1 MAPSPT
7 GAGSARL
14 WRELML
20 VLVLVSALSWPPVSA
35 CPTKCTCSAASVDCH
50 GLGLRAVPRGIP
62 RNAERL
68 DLDRNNITRI
78 TKMDFA
84 GLKNLRVL
92 HLEENQ
98 VSVIER
104 GAFQDLKQL
113 ERLRLNKN
121 KLQVLPELLFQ
132 NTLKLTRLDLSE
144 NQIQGIP
151 RKAFRGITDVKNLQ
165 LDNNQI
171 SCIEDGAF
179 RALRD
184 LEILTLNNNNI
195 SRIPVTS
202 FNHMPKIRTL
212 RLHSNH
218 LYCDCSLAWLSDW
231 LRQRRSIGQFTLC
244 MAPVHLRG
252 FSVADVQKKEYVCTG
267 PHSEPPSCSVNSIAC
282 PSTCTCSNNIVD
294 CRGKGLTEI
303 PTNLPEGIVEIR
315 LEQNSI
321 KAIPAGAFTQYKK
334 LKRIDISKNQISDIA
349 PDAFQGL
356 KSLTSLVLYGN
367 KITEISKG
375 LFDGLVSLQLLLLN
389 ANKINCLRV
398 NTFQDLHNL
407 HLLSLYDNKLQTISK
422 GLFAPLQSIQTLLS
436 LGDVMDPDV
445 RSWSP
450 GSWLGLVNIS
460 LWPEMFPLGGTEVN
474 SKPAEFVCLTSPHPR
489 CHLCASAIVSPPV
502 PGGQGGSRSVV
513 LGSPSA
519 EASSDALTGPP
530 SSCRPLPRPSDRA
543 SCSQRPAWLALPLH
557 AASSELSAPVL
568 SHGPAPPPPLP
579 QPPPPPPPPSPS
591 PPPPLGTLLFSSL
604 LRSNTGNVVSARL
617 TPCHSQD
624 DVGLSACSEDYRNKF
639 SGDCF
644 MDLVCPEK
652 CRCEGTIVDCSNQKL
667 VRIPSHIPEYVTDL
681 RLNDNEISVLEAT
694 GIFKKLP
701 NLRKIN
707 LSNNKIKEVR
717 EGVFDGAVNVQE
729 LMLTGNQLELVHGR
743 MFRGLSSLKTMML
756 RSNLIS
762 CVSND
767 TFAGLSSV
775 RLLSLYDNRISTITP
790 GAFTTLVSLSTINLL
805 SNPFNCNCHLA
816 WLGKWLRKRRIVS
829 GNPRCQKPFFLKEIP
844 IQDVAIQ
851 DFTCDGNDESS
862 CQLAPRCPEQCTCVE
877 TVVRCSNKG
886 LRVLPKGIPKDVTEL
901 YLEGNHLTTVPKEL
915 STLRH
920 LTLIDLSN
928 NSISVL
934 ANYTFSNMTQL
945 STLILS
951 YNQLRCIPIHAFN
964 GLRSLRVLTLHGNDI
979 SSVPEGSFNDLT
991 SLSHLALG
999 TNPLHCDCSLRWLS
1013 EWVKAGYKEPGIAR
1027 CSSPEHMADRL
1038 LLTTP
1043 THRFQCKGPVDIS
1056 IAAKCDPCLSGP
1068 CKNNGTCS
1076 KDPVE
1081 LYRCSCPYGYK
1092 GRDCNM
1098 PINTCI
1104 QNPCQHG
1111 GTCHLSETNRNGF
1124 SCSCPLG
1131 FEGERCEIN
1140 PDDCEDNDCE
1150 NNATCVDGINNYV
1163 CVCPPNFTGELCD
1176 EVIDHCIPEINLCQH
1191 EAKCISLDKG
1201 FRCECPPGYSGKLCE
1216 TDDDDCGAHK
1226 CRHGAQCVDAVN
1238 GYTCICPQG
1247 FSGLFCEHPPPMVL
1261 LQTSPCDQYE
1271 CQNGAQCIV
1280 VQQEPTCRCLP
1291 GFAGQRCEKLI
1302 TVNFVGKDSYVELAS
1317 AKIRPQANISLQ
1329 VATDKDNGILLYK
1342 GDNDPLALE
1351 LYQGHVRLVY
1361 DSLSSPPTTVYSVET
1376 VNDGQFHSV
1385 ELVMLNQTLN
1395 LVVDKGA
1402 PKSLGKLQKQ
1412 PTVGTNTPLYI
1423 GGIPTSTGLSALRQ
1437 GTDRT
1442 LGGFHG
1448 CIHDVRINNELQDFK
1463 ALPQQS
1469 PGVFPGCKSCTICK
1483 QGMCRSAEKGSV
1495 VCECHPGWTGPLCD
1509 QEAGDPCLSHRCIH
1523 GKCVAS
1529 GSTYTCRCAEGY
1541 VGTSCDQKN
1550 DSLNPCRDFRCYHG
1564 QCHISERG
1572 QPYCEC
1578 EPGFS
1583 GERCERESPCQGE
1596 VVREVIRRQQ
1606 GYASCATA
1614 SKVPLMECRGSC
1626 GSQCCVPIRSKRRKY
1641 VFQCTDGSSFV
1652 EELERHVECGCHK
1665 CS

>member
-1 MAPSPT
+1 MAPSRT
-7 GAGSARL
+7 EAGSARL
-14 WRELML
+14 WRALAL
-20 VLVLVSALSWPPVSA
+20 VLSLVSALSWPPASA

-78 TKMDFA
+78 TKTDFA

-165 LDNNQI
+165 LDSNQI

-267 PHSEPPSCSVNSIAC
+267 PHSEPPSCSVNSISC
-282 PSTCTCSNNIVD
+282 PSACTCSNNIVD

-303 PTNLPEGIVEIR
+303 PANLPEGIVEIR

-334 LKRIDISKNQISDIA
+334 LKRIDISKNQISDVA

-367 KITEISKG
+367 KITEIAKG

-422 GLFAPLQSIQTLLS
+422 GLFAPLQSIQTLHLAQN
-436 LGDVMDPDV
+436 P
-445 RSWSP
+445 
-450 GSWLGLVNIS
+450 
-460 LWPEMFPLGGTEVN
+460 
-474 SKPAEFVCLTSPHPR
+474 FVCD
-489 CHLCASAIVSPPV
+489 CHLK
-502 PGGQGGSRSVV
+502 
-513 LGSPSA
+513 
-519 EASSDALTGPP
+519 
-530 SSCRPLPRPSDRA
+530 
-543 SCSQRPAWLALPLH
+543 WLADYLQDNPIETSG
-557 AASSELSAPVL
+557 ARCSSP
-568 SHGPAPPPPLP
+568 
-579 QPPPPPPPPSPS
+579 
-591 PPPPLGTLLFSSL
+591 
-604 LRSNTGNVVSARL
+604 RRL
-617 TPCHSQD
+617 ANKRISQIKSKKFRCS
-624 DVGLSACSEDYRNKF
+624 GSEDYRSKF

-707 LSNNKIKEVR
+707 LSNNRIKEVR
-717 EGVFDGAVNVQE
+717 EGVFDGAANVQE

-743 MFRGLSSLKTMML
+743 MFRGLTSLKTMML

-762 CVSND
+762 CVNND

-775 RLLSLYDNRISTITP
+775 RLLSLYDNRITTITP

-829 GNPRCQKPFFLKEIP
+829 GNPRCQKPSFLKEIP

-915 STLRH
+915 SALRH

-928 NSISVL
+928 NSIGVL
-934 ANYTFSNMTQL
+934 ANYTFSNMSQL

-979 SSVPEGSFNDLT
+979 SNVPEGSFNDLT

-1043 THRFQCKGPVDIS
+1043 THRFQCKGPVDIN
-1056 IAAKCDPCLSGP
+1056 IAAKCNPCLSGP

-1076 KDPVE
+1076 PDPME

-1092 GRDCNM
+1092 GRDCNI

-1150 NNATCVDGINNYV
+1150 NNSTCVDGINNYV
-1163 CVCPPNFTGELCD
+1163 CVCPPNYTGELCD
-1176 EVIDHCIPEINLCQH
+1176 EVIDHCIPEVNLCQH

-1216 TDDDDCGAHK
+1216 TDDDDCVAHK

-1280 VQQEPTCRCLP
+1280 VQQEPTCRCLA

-1483 QGMCRSAEKGSV
+1483 HGMCRSVEKGSV
-1495 VCECHPGWTGPLCD
+1495 VCECHPGWMGPLCD
-1509 QEAGDPCLSHRCIH
+1509 QEIRDSCLSHRCVH

-1529 GSTYTCRCAEGY
+1529 GSTYTCKCAEGY
-1541 VGTSCDQKN
+1541 VGASCDRKN
-1550 DSLNPCRDFRCYHG
+1550 DSVSLCRDFKCYHG

-1572 QPYCEC
+1572 QPYCVC
-1578 EPGFS
+1578 EPSFS
-1583 GERCERESPCQGE
+1583 GEHCERESPCQGE

>member
-1 MAPSPT
+1 MAPGRT
-7 GAGSARL
+7 GAGAAVRARL
-14 WRELML
+14 
-20 VLVLVSALSWPPVSA
+20 ALALALASILSGPPAAA

-78 TKMDFA
+78 TKMDFT

-92 HLEENQ
+92 HLEDNQ

-132 NTLKLTRLDLSE
+132 STPKLTRLDLSE

-151 RKAFRGITDVKNLQ
+151 RKAFRGVTGVKNLQ
-165 LDNNQI
+165 LDNNHI

-195 SRIPVTS
+195 SRILVTS

-218 LYCDCSLAWLSDW
+218 LYCDCHLAWLSDW
-231 LRQRRSIGQFTLC
+231 LRQRRTIGQFTLC

-252 FSVADVQKKEYVCTG
+252 FSVADVQKKEYVCPG
-267 PHSEPPSCSVNSIAC
+267 PHSEAPACNANSLSC
-282 PSTCTCSNNIVD
+282 PSACSCSNNIVD

-303 PTNLPEGIVEIR
+303 PANLPEGIVEIR

-321 KAIPAGAFTQYKK
+321 KSIPAGAFIQYKK

-367 KITEISKG
+367 KITEIPKG

-398 NTFQDLHNL
+398 NTFQDLQNL
-407 HLLSLYDNKLQTISK
+407 NLLSLYDNKLQTISK
-422 GLFAPLQSIQTLLS
+422 GLFAPLQSIQTLHLAQN
-436 LGDVMDPDV
+436 P
-445 RSWSP
+445 
-450 GSWLGLVNIS
+450 
-460 LWPEMFPLGGTEVN
+460 
-474 SKPAEFVCLTSPHPR
+474 FVCD
-489 CHLCASAIVSPPV
+489 CHLK
-502 PGGQGGSRSVV
+502 
-513 LGSPSA
+513 
-519 EASSDALTGPP
+519 
-530 SSCRPLPRPSDRA
+530 
-543 SCSQRPAWLALPLH
+543 WLADYLQDNPIETSG
-557 AASSELSAPVL
+557 ARCSSP
-568 SHGPAPPPPLP
+568 
-579 QPPPPPPPPSPS
+579 
-591 PPPPLGTLLFSSL
+591 
-604 LRSNTGNVVSARL
+604 RRL
-617 TPCHSQD
+617 ANKRISQIKSKKFRCS
-624 DVGLSACSEDYRNKF
+624 GSEDYRNRF
-639 SGDCF
+639 SSECF

-667 VRIPSHIPEYVTDL
+667 SRIPSHLPEYTTDL
-681 RLNDNEISVLEAT
+681 RLNDNDISVLEAT

-707 LSNNKIKEVR
+707 LSNNRIKEVR
-717 EGVFDGAVNVQE
+717 EGAFDGTAGVQE
-729 LMLTGNQLELVHGR
+729 LMLTGNQLETMHGR
-743 MFRGLSSLKTMML
+743 MFRGLSGLKTLML

-762 CVSND
+762 CVNND

-775 RLLSLYDNRISTITP
+775 RLLSLYDNRITTISP

-805 SNPFNCNCHLA
+805 SNPFNCNCHMA
-816 WLGKWLRKRRIVS
+816 WLGRWLRKRRIVS

-851 DFTCDGNDESS
+851 DFTCEGNEENS
-862 CQLAPRCPEQCTCVE
+862 CQLSPRCPEQCTCVE

-886 LRVLPKGIPKDVTEL
+886 LHTLPKGMPKDVTEL
-901 YLEGNHLTTVPKEL
+901 YLEGNHLTAVPKEL
-915 STLRH
+915 STFRQ

-928 NSISVL
+928 NSISML
-934 ANYTFSNMTQL
+934 TNHTFSNMSHL

-951 YNQLRCIPIHAFN
+951 YNRLRCIPVHAFN

-1013 EWVKAGYKEPGIAR
+1013 EWIKAGYKEPGIAR
-1027 CSSPEHMADRL
+1027 CSSPESMADRL

-1043 THRFQCKGPVDIS
+1043 THRFQCKGPVDIN
-1056 IAAKCDPCLSGP
+1056 IVAKCNACLSSP

-1076 KDPVE
+1076 QDPVE
-1081 LYRCSCPYGYK
+1081 QYRCTCPYSYK
-1092 GRDCNM
+1092 GKDCTV
-1098 PINTCI
+1098 PINTCV

-1111 GTCHLSETNRNGF
+1111 GTCHLSESHRDGF

-1131 FEGERCEIN
+1131 FEGQRCEIN

-1150 NNATCVDGINNYV
+1150 NSATCVDGINNYA
-1163 CVCPPNFTGELCD
+1163 CVCPPNYTGELCD
-1176 EVIDHCIPEINLCQH
+1176 EVIDYCVPEMNLCQH

-1201 FRCECPPGYSGKLCE
+1201 FRCECVPGYSGKLCE
-1216 TDDDDCGAHK
+1216 TDNDDCVAHK

-1280 VQQEPTCRCLP
+1280 VQQEPTCRCPP
-1291 GFAGQRCEKLI
+1291 GFAGPRCEKLI

-1317 AKIRPQANISLQ
+1317 AKVRPQANISLQ

-1412 PTVGTNTPLYI
+1412 PAVGINSPLYL

-1437 GTDRT
+1437 GADRP

-1448 CIHDVRINNELQDFK
+1448 CIHEVRINNELQDFK
-1463 ALPQQS
+1463 ALPPQS
-1469 PGVFPGCKSCTICK
+1469 LGVSPGCKSCTVCRH
-1483 QGMCRSAEKGSV
+1483 GLCRSVEKDSV

-1509 QEAGDPCLSHRCIH
+1509 QEAQDPCLGHSCSH
-1523 GKCVAS
+1523 GTCVATGNS
-1529 GSTYTCRCAEGY
+1529 YVCKCAEGY
-1541 VGTSCDQKN
+1541 EGPLCDQKN
-1550 DSLNPCRDFRCYHG
+1550 DSANACSAFKCHHG
-1564 QCHISERG
+1564 QCHISDRG
-1572 QPYCEC
+1572 EPYCLC
-1578 EPGFS
+1578 QPGFS
-1583 GERCERESPCQGE
+1583 GNHCEQENPCLGE
-1596 VVREVIRRQQ
+1596 IVREAIRRQKD
-1606 GYASCATA
+1606 YASCATA
-1614 SKVPLMECRGSC
+1614 SKVPIMVCRGGC
-1626 GSQCCVPIRSKRRKY
+1626 GSQCCQPIRSKRRKY

-1652 EELERHVECGCHK
+1652 EEVERHLECGCRE

>member
-1 MAPSPT
+1 M
-7 GAGSARL
+7 
-14 WRELML
+14 
-20 VLVLVSALSWPPVSA
+20 
-35 CPTKCTCSAASVDCH
+35 DCH

-78 TKMDFA
+78 TKMDFT

-92 HLEENQ
+92 HLEDNQ

-132 NTLKLTRLDLSE
+132 STPKLTRLDLSE

-151 RKAFRGITDVKNLQ
+151 RKAFRGVTGVKNLQ
-165 LDNNQI
+165 LDNNHI

-195 SRIPVTS
+195 SRILVTS

-218 LYCDCSLAWLSDW
+218 LYCDCHLAWLSDW
-231 LRQRRSIGQFTLC
+231 LRQRRTIGQFTLC

-252 FSVADVQKKEYVCTG
+252 FSVADVQKKEYVCPG
-267 PHSEPPSCSVNSIAC
+267 PHSEAPACNANSLSC
-282 PSTCTCSNNIVD
+282 PSACSCSNNIVD

-303 PTNLPEGIVEIR
+303 PANLPEGIVEIR

-321 KAIPAGAFTQYKK
+321 KSIPAGAFIQYKK

-367 KITEISKG
+367 KITEIPKG

-398 NTFQDLHNL
+398 NTFQDLQNL
-407 HLLSLYDNKLQTISK
+407 NLLSLYDNKLQTISK
-422 GLFAPLQSIQTLLS
+422 GLFAPLQSIQTLHLAQN
-436 LGDVMDPDV
+436 P
-445 RSWSP
+445 
-450 GSWLGLVNIS
+450 
-460 LWPEMFPLGGTEVN
+460 
-474 SKPAEFVCLTSPHPR
+474 FVCD
-489 CHLCASAIVSPPV
+489 CHLK
-502 PGGQGGSRSVV
+502 
-513 LGSPSA
+513 
-519 EASSDALTGPP
+519 
-530 SSCRPLPRPSDRA
+530 
-543 SCSQRPAWLALPLH
+543 WLADYLQDNPIETSG
-557 AASSELSAPVL
+557 ARCSSP
-568 SHGPAPPPPLP
+568 
-579 QPPPPPPPPSPS
+579 
-591 PPPPLGTLLFSSL
+591 
-604 LRSNTGNVVSARL
+604 RRL
-617 TPCHSQD
+617 ANKRISQIKSKKFRCS
-624 DVGLSACSEDYRNKF
+624 GSEDYRNRF
-639 SGDCF
+639 SSECF

-667 VRIPSHIPEYVTDL
+667 SRIPSHLPEYTTDL
-681 RLNDNEISVLEAT
+681 RLNDNDIAVLEAT

-707 LSNNKIKEVR
+707 LSNNRIKEVR
-717 EGVFDGAVNVQE
+717 EGAFDGAAGVQE
-729 LMLTGNQLELVHGR
+729 LMLTGNQLETMHGR
-743 MFRGLSSLKTMML
+743 MFRGLSGLKTLML

-762 CVSND
+762 CVNND

-775 RLLSLYDNRISTITP
+775 RLLSLYDNRITTISP

-805 SNPFNCNCHLA
+805 SNPFNCNCHMA
-816 WLGKWLRKRRIVS
+816 WLGRWLRKRRIVS

-851 DFTCDGNDESS
+851 DFTCEGNEENS
-862 CQLAPRCPEQCTCVE
+862 CQLSPRCPEQCTCVE
-877 TVVRCSNKG
+877 TVVRCSNRG
-886 LRVLPKGIPKDVTEL
+886 LHTLPKGMPKDVTEL
-901 YLEGNHLTTVPKEL
+901 YLEGNHLTAVPKEL
-915 STLRH
+915 STFRQ

-928 NSISVL
+928 NSISML
-934 ANYTFSNMTQL
+934 TNHTFSNMSHL

-951 YNQLRCIPIHAFN
+951 YNRLRCIPVHAFN

-1013 EWVKAGYKEPGIAR
+1013 EWIKAGYKEPGIAR
-1027 CSSPEHMADRL
+1027 CSSPESMADRL

-1043 THRFQCKGPVDIS
+1043 THRFQCKGPVDIN
-1056 IAAKCDPCLSGP
+1056 IVAKCNACLSSP

-1076 KDPVE
+1076 QDPVE
-1081 LYRCSCPYGYK
+1081 QYRCTCPYSYK
-1092 GRDCNM
+1092 GKDCTV
-1098 PINTCI
+1098 PINTCV

-1111 GTCHLSETNRNGF
+1111 GTCHLSESHRDGF

-1131 FEGERCEIN
+1131 FEGQRCEIN

-1150 NNATCVDGINNYV
+1150 NSATCVDGINNYA
-1163 CVCPPNFTGELCD
+1163 CVCPPNYTGELCD
-1176 EVIDHCIPEINLCQH
+1176 EVIDYCVPEMNLCQH

-1201 FRCECPPGYSGKLCE
+1201 FRCECVPGYSGKLCE
-1216 TDDDDCGAHK
+1216 TDNDDCVAHK

-1280 VQQEPTCRCLP
+1280 VQQEPTCRCPP
-1291 GFAGQRCEKLI
+1291 GFAGPRCEKLI

-1317 AKIRPQANISLQ
+1317 AKVRPQANISLQ

-1412 PTVGTNTPLYI
+1412 PAVGINSPLYL

-1437 GTDRT
+1437 GADRP

-1448 CIHDVRINNELQDFK
+1448 CIHEVRINNELQDFK
-1463 ALPQQS
+1463 ALPPQS
-1469 PGVFPGCKSCTICK
+1469 LGVSPGCKSCTVCRH
-1483 QGMCRSAEKGSV
+1483 GLCRSVEKDSV

-1509 QEAGDPCLSHRCIH
+1509 QEAQDPCLGHSCSH
-1523 GKCVAS
+1523 GTCVATGNS
-1529 GSTYTCRCAEGY
+1529 YVCKCAEGY
-1541 VGTSCDQKN
+1541 EGPLCDQKN
-1550 DSLNPCRDFRCYHG
+1550 DSANACSAFKCHHG
-1564 QCHISERG
+1564 QCHISDRG
-1572 QPYCEC
+1572 EPYCLC
-1578 EPGFS
+1578 QPGFS
-1583 GERCERESPCQGE
+1583 GNHCEQENPCLGE
-1596 VVREVIRRQQ
+1596 IVREAIRRQKD
-1606 GYASCATA
+1606 YASCATA
-1614 SKVPLMECRGSC
+1614 SKVPIMVCRGGC
-1626 GSQCCVPIRSKRRKY
+1626 GSQCCQPIRSKRRKY

-1652 EELERHVECGCHK
+1652 EEVERHLECGCRE

>member
-1 MAPSPT
+1 MSSDPWTDFNEQPLKPEHRERLGSPCKRPRPVAPARAAAPPQPRPERSWKISMSVTWLAVGLRVVTGKVRGHDPPGAAVETGDRERLGSRESGPPVAARAAARQPARPALQRRGPPSPARR
-7 GAGSARL
+7 GPPSARP
-14 WRELML
+14 RCN
-20 VLVLVSALSWPPVSA
+20 SAAALAPRRRARPSPPVG
-35 CPTKCTCSAASVDCH
+35 AATPR
-50 GLGLRAVPRGIP
+50 RAERAEAARGEQRRPRGPPGLP
-62 RNAERL
+62 RRPPPSRLPRGRGGLWGGCYHNERQRTASL
-68 DLDRNNITRI
+68 TG
-78 TKMDFA
+78 F
-84 GLKNLRVL
+84 
-92 HLEENQ
+92 
-98 VSVIER
+98 
-104 GAFQDLKQL
+104 
-113 ERLRLNKN
+113 
-121 KLQVLPELLFQ
+121 PLLSLF
-132 NTLKLTRLDLSE
+132 RDLSE

-151 RKAFRGITDVKNLQ
+151 RKAFRGIADVKNLQ
-165 LDNNQI
+165 LDNNHI

-195 SRIPVTS
+195 SRILVTS

-218 LYCDCSLAWLSDW
+218 LYCDCHLAWLSDW
-231 LRQRRSIGQFTLC
+231 LRQRRTVGQFTLC

-252 FSVADVQKKEYVCTG
+252 FNVADVQKKEYVCPG
-267 PHSEPPSCSVNSIAC
+267 PNSEAPSCNANSLSC
-282 PSTCTCSNNIVD
+282 PSSCTCSNNIVD

-303 PTNLPEGIVEIR
+303 PANLPEGIVEIR

-321 KAIPAGAFTQYKK
+321 KSIPAGAFTQYKK

-367 KITEISKG
+367 RITEIAKG

-389 ANKINCLRV
+389 ANKVSCLRV
-398 NTFQDLHNL
+398 NTFQDLQNL

-422 GLFAPLQSIQTLLS
+422 GLFAPLQSIQTLHLAQN
-436 LGDVMDPDV
+436 P
-445 RSWSP
+445 
-450 GSWLGLVNIS
+450 
-460 LWPEMFPLGGTEVN
+460 
-474 SKPAEFVCLTSPHPR
+474 FVCD
-489 CHLCASAIVSPPV
+489 CHLK
-502 PGGQGGSRSVV
+502 
-513 LGSPSA
+513 
-519 EASSDALTGPP
+519 
-530 SSCRPLPRPSDRA
+530 
-543 SCSQRPAWLALPLH
+543 WLADYLQDNPIETSG
-557 AASSELSAPVL
+557 ARCSSPRRLANKRIS
-568 SHGPAPPPPLP
+568 
-579 QPPPPPPPPSPS
+579 Q
-591 PPPPLGTLLFSSL
+591 T
-604 LRSNTGNVVSARL
+604 RSKKFRCSG
-617 TPCHSQD
+617 
-624 DVGLSACSEDYRNKF
+624 SEDYLSRL
-639 SGDCF
+639 SSECF
-644 MDLVCPEK
+644 MDLVCPQK
-652 CRCEGTIVDCSNQKL
+652 CRCEGTVVDCSNQKL
-667 VRIPSHIPEYVTDL
+667 ARVPSHIPEYVTDL

-717 EGVFDGAVNVQE
+717 EGAFDGAAGVQE
-729 LMLTGNQLELVHGR
+729 LMLTGNQLEMVHGR
-743 MFRGLSSLKTMML
+743 MFRGLSGLKTLML

-775 RLLSLYDNRISTITP
+775 RLLSLYDNRIATITP

-816 WLGKWLRKRRIVS
+816 WLGRWLRRKRIVS
-829 GNPRCQKPFFLKEIP
+829 GNPRCQQPFFLREIP
-844 IQDVAIQ
+844 IQDVTVQ
-851 DFTCDGNDESS
+851 DFTCDGKEESS
-862 CQLAPRCPEQCTCVE
+862 CSLSPRCPEQCTCVD

-886 LRVLPKGIPKDVTEL
+886 LRALPKGMPKDVTEL
-901 YLEGNHLTTVPKEL
+901 YLEGNHLTAVPREL
-915 STLRH
+915 SALRH

-934 ANYTFSNMTQL
+934 TNYTFSNMSHL

-951 YNQLRCIPIHAFN
+951 YNRLRCIPIHAFN
-964 GLRSLRVLTLHGNDI
+964 GLPSLRVLTLHGNDI

-1027 CSSPEHMADRL
+1027 CSSPESMADRL

-1043 THRFQCKGPVDIS
+1043 THKFQCKGPVDIN
-1056 IAAKCDPCLSGP
+1056 IAAKCNACLSSP
-1068 CKNNGTCS
+1068 CKNNGTCTQ
-1076 KDPVE
+1076 DPVDP
-1081 LYRCSCPYGYK
+1081 YRCTCPYGYK
-1092 GRDCNM
+1092 GKDCAM

-1111 GTCHLSETNRNGF
+1111 GTCHLSESHKDGF

-1131 FEGERCEIN
+1131 FEGQRCEVN

-1150 NNATCVDGINNYV
+1150 NNSTCVDGVNNYA
-1163 CVCPPNFTGELCD
+1163 CVCPPNYTGELCD
-1176 EVIDHCIPEINLCQH
+1176 EVIDHCVPEMNLCQN

-1201 FRCECPPGYSGKLCE
+1201 FRCDCVPGYSGKLCE
-1216 TDDDDCGAHK
+1216 TDNDDCVAHK
-1226 CRHGAQCVDAVN
+1226 CRHGAQCVDAIN
-1238 GYTCICPQG
+1238 GYTCTCPQG
-1247 FSGLFCEHPPPMVL
+1247 FSGLLCEHPPPMVL

-1280 VQQEPTCRCLP
+1280 VQQEPTCRCPP
-1291 GFAGQRCEKLI
+1291 GFAGPRCEKLI

-1317 AKIRPQANISLQ
+1317 AKVRPQANISLQ

-1412 PTVGTNTPLYI
+1412 PAVGISSPLYL

-1437 GTDRT
+1437 GVDRP

-1448 CIHDVRINNELQDFK
+1448 CIHEVRINNELQDFK
-1463 ALPQQS
+1463 ALPPQS
-1469 PGVFPGCKSCTICK
+1469 LGVSPGCKSCTVCK
-1483 QGMCRSAEKGSV
+1483 HGLCRSVEKDSV

-1509 QEAGDPCLSHRCIH
+1509 QETRDPCLGHSCSH
-1523 GKCVAS
+1523 GKCMATGNS
-1529 GSTYTCRCAEGY
+1529 YTCKCAEGY
-1541 VGTSCDQKN
+1541 GGALCDHKN
-1550 DSLNPCRDFRCYHG
+1550 DSANACSALKCHHG
-1564 QCHISERG
+1564 QCHISDRG
-1572 QPYCEC
+1572 EPFCLCQ
-1578 EPGFS
+1578 PGFS
-1583 GERCERESPCQGE
+1583 GEHCEQENPCLGE
-1596 VVREVIRRQQ
+1596 IVREALRRQK

-1614 SKVPLMECRGSC
+1614 SKVPVMQCRGGC
-1626 GSQCCVPIRSKRRKY
+1626 GSQCCQPVRSKRRKY

-1652 EELERHVECGCHK
+1652 DEVERHLECGCGA
-1665 CS
+1665 CA

>member
-1 MAPSPT
+1 MAPGRT
-7 GAGSARL
+7 GAGAAVRARL
-14 WRELML
+14 
-20 VLVLVSALSWPPVSA
+20 ALALALASILSGPPAAA

-78 TKMDFA
+78 TKMDFT

-92 HLEENQ
+92 HLEDNQ

-132 NTLKLTRLDLSE
+132 STPKLTRLDLSE

-151 RKAFRGITDVKNLQ
+151 RKAFRGVTGVKNLQ
-165 LDNNQI
+165 LDNNHI

-195 SRIPVTS
+195 SRILVTS

-218 LYCDCSLAWLSDW
+218 LYCDCHLAWLSDW
-231 LRQRRSIGQFTLC
+231 LRQRRTIGQFTLC

-252 FSVADVQKKEYVCTG
+252 FSVADVQKKEYVCPG
-267 PHSEPPSCSVNSIAC
+267 PHSEAPACNANSLSC
-282 PSTCTCSNNIVD
+282 PSACSCSNNIVD

-303 PTNLPEGIVEIR
+303 PANLPEGIVEIR

-321 KAIPAGAFTQYKK
+321 KSIPAGAFIQYKK

-367 KITEISKG
+367 KITEIPKG

-398 NTFQDLHNL
+398 NTFQDLQNL
-407 HLLSLYDNKLQTISK
+407 NLLSLYDNKLQTISK
-422 GLFAPLQSIQTLLS
+422 GLFAPLQSIQTLHLAQN
-436 LGDVMDPDV
+436 P
-445 RSWSP
+445 
-450 GSWLGLVNIS
+450 
-460 LWPEMFPLGGTEVN
+460 
-474 SKPAEFVCLTSPHPR
+474 FVCD
-489 CHLCASAIVSPPV
+489 CHLK
-502 PGGQGGSRSVV
+502 
-513 LGSPSA
+513 
-519 EASSDALTGPP
+519 
-530 SSCRPLPRPSDRA
+530 
-543 SCSQRPAWLALPLH
+543 WLADYLQDNPIETSG
-557 AASSELSAPVL
+557 ARCSSP
-568 SHGPAPPPPLP
+568 
-579 QPPPPPPPPSPS
+579 
-591 PPPPLGTLLFSSL
+591 
-604 LRSNTGNVVSARL
+604 RRL
-617 TPCHSQD
+617 ANKRISQIKSKKFRCS
-624 DVGLSACSEDYRNKF
+624 GSEDYRNRF
-639 SGDCF
+639 SSECF

-667 VRIPSHIPEYVTDL
+667 SRIPSHLPEYTTDL
-681 RLNDNEISVLEAT
+681 RLNDNDISVLEAT

-707 LSNNKIKEVR
+707 LSNNRIKEVR
-717 EGVFDGAVNVQE
+717 EGAFDGTAGVQE
-729 LMLTGNQLELVHGR
+729 LMLTGNQLETMHGR
-743 MFRGLSSLKTMML
+743 MFRGLSGLKTLML

-762 CVSND
+762 CVNND

-775 RLLSLYDNRISTITP
+775 RLLSLYDNRITTISP

-805 SNPFNCNCHLA
+805 SNPFNCNCHMA
-816 WLGKWLRKRRIVS
+816 WLGRWLRKRRIVS

-851 DFTCDGNDESS
+851 DFTCEGNEENS
-862 CQLAPRCPEQCTCVE
+862 CQLSPRCPEQCTCVE
-877 TVVRCSNKG
+877 TVVRCSNRG
-886 LRVLPKGIPKDVTEL
+886 LHTLPKGMPKDVTEL
-901 YLEGNHLTTVPKEL
+901 YLEGNHLTAVPKEL
-915 STLRH
+915 STFRQ

-928 NSISVL
+928 NSISML
-934 ANYTFSNMTQL
+934 TNHTFSNMSHL

-951 YNQLRCIPIHAFN
+951 YNRLRCIPVHAFN

-1013 EWVKAGYKEPGIAR
+1013 EWIKAGYKEPGIAR
-1027 CSSPEHMADRL
+1027 CSSPESMADRL

-1043 THRFQCKGPVDIS
+1043 THRFQCKGPVDIN
-1056 IAAKCDPCLSGP
+1056 IVAKCNACLSSP

-1076 KDPVE
+1076 QDPVE
-1081 LYRCSCPYGYK
+1081 QYRCTCPYSYK
-1092 GRDCNM
+1092 GKDCTV
-1098 PINTCI
+1098 PINTCV

-1111 GTCHLSETNRNGF
+1111 GTCHLSESHRDGF

-1131 FEGERCEIN
+1131 FEGQRCEIN

-1150 NNATCVDGINNYV
+1150 NSATCVDGINNYA
-1163 CVCPPNFTGELCD
+1163 CVCPPNYTGELCD
-1176 EVIDHCIPEINLCQH
+1176 EVIDYCVPEMNLCQH

-1201 FRCECPPGYSGKLCE
+1201 FRCECVPGYSGKLCE
-1216 TDDDDCGAHK
+1216 TDNDDCVAHK

-1280 VQQEPTCRCLP
+1280 VQQEPTCRCPP
-1291 GFAGQRCEKLI
+1291 GFAGPRCEKLI

-1317 AKIRPQANISLQ
+1317 AKVRPQANISLQ

-1412 PTVGTNTPLYI
+1412 PAVGINSPLYL

-1437 GTDRT
+1437 GADRP

-1448 CIHDVRINNELQDFK
+1448 CIHEVRINNELQDFK
-1463 ALPQQS
+1463 ALPPQS
-1469 PGVFPGCKSCTICK
+1469 LGVSPGCKSCTVCRH
-1483 QGMCRSAEKGSV
+1483 GLCRSVEKDSV

-1509 QEAGDPCLSHRCIH
+1509 QEAQDPCLGHSCSH
-1523 GKCVAS
+1523 GTCVATGNS
-1529 GSTYTCRCAEGY
+1529 YVCKCAEGY
-1541 VGTSCDQKN
+1541 EGPLCDQKN
-1550 DSLNPCRDFRCYHG
+1550 DSANACSAFKCHHG
-1564 QCHISERG
+1564 QCHISDRG
-1572 QPYCEC
+1572 EPYCLC
-1578 EPGFS
+1578 QPGFS
-1583 GERCERESPCQGE
+1583 GNHCEQENPCLGE
-1596 VVREVIRRQQ
+1596 IVREAIRRQKD
-1606 GYASCATA
+1606 YASCATA
-1614 SKVPLMECRGSC
+1614 SKVPIMVCRGGC
-1626 GSQCCVPIRSKRRKY
+1626 GSQCCQPIRSKRRKY

-1652 EELERHVECGCHK
+1652 EEVERHLECGCRE

>member
-1 MAPSPT
+1 MLFLLPSSQDDANYLSGSFPIAQAWKLPLAPDPGCGAHSLRRTSLNPAKYAEELAPSSNT
-7 GAGSARL
+7 GNTEVSLSPDGWWPRFFLGRDAGPGLSILVRPFGPQSRAVSLPCHLLAKAGSCDVEFDSVFGQTCAPL
-14 WRELML
+14 L
-20 VLVLVSALSWPPVSA
+20 VTIPTQPSDISSAGNLPPVSA
-35 CPTKCTCSAASVDCH
+35 DQAVHHKL
-50 GLGLRAVPRGIP
+50 LG
-62 RNAERL
+62 
-68 DLDRNNITRI
+68 
-78 TKMDFA
+78 
-84 GLKNLRVL
+84 
-92 HLEENQ
+92 Q
-98 VSVIER
+98 VWGESGR
-104 GAFQDLKQL
+104 
-113 ERLRLNKN
+113 R
-121 KLQVLPELLFQ
+121 
-132 NTLKLTRLDLSE
+132 DLSE
-144 NQIQGIP
+144 NQIVGIP
-151 RKAFRGITDVKNLQ
+151 RKAFRGIADVKNLQ
-165 LDNNQI
+165 LDNNRI
-171 SCIEDGAF
+171 GCIEDGAF

-184 LEILTLNNNNI
+184 LEILLYHHLLPVLNSLFLGQEGGRANAVALSSRDSEANTKVPATSKPGRAESATKITLNNNNI
-195 SRIPVTS
+195 SRILVTS

-218 LYCDCSLAWLSDW
+218 LYCDCHLAWLSDW
-231 LRQRRSIGQFTLC
+231 LRQRRTIGQFTLC

-252 FSVADVQKKEYVCTG
+252 FSVADVQKKEYVCPVLEGELCRRQRVDSQYGVHADDCGRLPG
-267 PHSEPPSCSVNSIAC
+267 PHSEPPSCNANSISC
-282 PSTCTCSNNIVD
+282 PSACTCSNNIVD

-303 PTNLPEGIVEIR
+303 PANLPEGIVEIR

-321 KAIPAGAFTQYKK
+321 KSIPAGAFTQYKK

-367 KITEISKG
+367 KITEIAKG
-375 LFDGLVSLQLLLLN
+375 LFDGLASLQLLLLN

-398 NTFQDLHNL
+398 NTFQDLQNL
-407 HLLSLYDNKLQTISK
+407 NLLSLYDNKLQTISK
-422 GLFAPLQSIQTLLS
+422 GLFAPLQAIQTLHLAQN
-436 LGDVMDPDV
+436 P
-445 RSWSP
+445 
-450 GSWLGLVNIS
+450 
-460 LWPEMFPLGGTEVN
+460 
-474 SKPAEFVCLTSPHPR
+474 FVCD
-489 CHLCASAIVSPPV
+489 CHLK
-502 PGGQGGSRSVV
+502 
-513 LGSPSA
+513 
-519 EASSDALTGPP
+519 
-530 SSCRPLPRPSDRA
+530 
-543 SCSQRPAWLALPLH
+543 WLADYLQDNPIETSG
-557 AASSELSAPVL
+557 ARCSSP
-568 SHGPAPPPPLP
+568 
-579 QPPPPPPPPSPS
+579 
-591 PPPPLGTLLFSSL
+591 
-604 LRSNTGNVVSARL
+604 RRL
-617 TPCHSQD
+617 ANKRISQIKSKKFRCS
-624 DVGLSACSEDYRNKF
+624 GSEDYRSRF
-639 SGDCF
+639 SSECF

-667 VRIPSHIPEYVTDL
+667 ARIPSHLPEYVTDL
-681 RLNDNEISVLEAT
+681 RLNDNEVSVLEATGIFKKLPNLRKMRLNDNEVSVLEAT

-707 LSNNKIKEVR
+707 LSNNKIKEMR
-717 EGVFDGAVNVQE
+717 EGAFDGAASVQE
-729 LMLTGNQLELVHGR
+729 LMLTGNQLETVHGR
-743 MFRGLSSLKTMML
+743 MFRGLSGLKTLML

-805 SNPFNCNCHLA
+805 ANPFNCNCHLA

-851 DFTCDGNDESS
+851 DFTCEGNDESS
-862 CQLAPRCPEQCTCVE
+862 CQLGPRCPEQCTCME
-877 TVVRCSNKG
+877 TVVRCSNRG
-886 LRVLPKGIPKDVTEL
+886 LRTLPKGIPKDVTEL
-901 YLEGNHLTTVPKEL
+901 YLEGNHLTAVPREL

-928 NSISVL
+928 NSIGVL
-934 ANYTFSNMTQL
+934 TNYTFSNMSHL

-951 YNQLRCIPIHAFN
+951 YNQLRCIPVHSFY

-1027 CSSPEHMADRL
+1027 CSSPESMADRL

-1043 THRFQCKGPVDIS
+1043 THRFQCKGPVDIN
-1056 IAAKCDPCLSGP
+1056 IVAKCNACLSGP

-1076 KDPVE
+1076 QDPVE
-1081 LYRCSCPYGYK
+1081 LYRCACPYGYK
-1092 GRDCNM
+1092 GKDCTT

-1111 GTCHLSETNRNGF
+1111 GTCHLSESHKDGF

-1131 FEGERCEIN
+1131 FEGQRGEIN

-1150 NNATCVDGINNYV
+1150 NNATCVDGVNNYV
-1163 CVCPPNFTGELCD
+1163 CVCPPNYTGELCD
-1176 EVIDHCIPEINLCQH
+1176 EVIDHCVPGLNLCQH
-1191 EAKCISLDKG
+1191 EAKCISLDRG

-1216 TDDDDCGAHK
+1216 VDNDDCTAHR

-1238 GYTCICPQG
+1238 GYTCTCPQG

-1280 VQQEPTCRCLP
+1280 VQQEPTCRCPP
-1291 GFAGQRCEKLI
+1291 GFAGPRCEKLI

-1317 AKIRPQANISLQ
+1317 AKVRPQANISLQ

-1395 LVVDKGA
+1395 LVVDKGV

-1412 PTVGTNTPLYI
+1412 PAVSINSPLYL

-1437 GTDRT
+1437 GTDRP

-1448 CIHDVRINNELQDFK
+1448 CIHEVRINNELQDFK
-1463 ALPQQS
+1463 ALPPQAL
-1469 PGVFPGCKSCTICK
+1469 GVSPGCKSCSV
-1483 QGMCRSAEKGSV
+1483 CRHGLCRAVEKDSM
-1495 VCECHPGWTGPLCD
+1495 VCECHPGWAGPLCD
-1509 QEAGDPCLSHRCIH
+1509 QEARDPCLGHSCIQ
-1523 GKCVAS
+1523 GKCVATGTS
-1529 GSTYTCRCAEGY
+1529 YVCKCAEGY
-1541 VGTSCDQKN
+1541 GGALCDHKN
-1550 DSLNPCRDFRCYHG
+1550 DSANACSAFKCHHG
-1564 QCHISERG
+1564 QCHVSDRG
-1572 QPYCEC
+1572 EPYCLC
-1578 EPGFS
+1578 QPGFS
-1583 GERCERESPCQGE
+1583 GEHCEQENPCLGE
-1596 VVREVIRRQQ
+1596 VVREVIRRQK

-1614 SKVPLMECRGSC
+1614 SKVPVMECRGGC
-1626 GSQCCVPIRSKRRKY
+1626 GPQCCQPTRSKRRKY

-1652 EELERHVECGCHK
+1652 EEVERHLECGCRP
-1665 CS
+1665 CA

>member
-1 MAPSPT
+1 MAPGRT
-7 GAGSARL
+7 GAGAAVRSRL
-14 WRELML
+14 
-20 VLVLVSALSWPPVSA
+20 ALALALASILSGHPAAA

-78 TKMDFA
+78 TKTDFT

-92 HLEENQ
+92 HLEDNQ

-132 NTLKLTRLDLSE
+132 STPKLTRLDLSE

-151 RKAFRGITDVKNLQ
+151 RKAFRGVTGVKNLQ
-165 LDNNQI
+165 LDNNHI

-195 SRIPVTS
+195 SRILVTS

-218 LYCDCSLAWLSDW
+218 LYCDCHLAWLSDW
-231 LRQRRSIGQFTLC
+231 LRQRRTIGQFTLC

-252 FSVADVQKKEYVCTG
+252 FSVADVQKKEYVCPG
-267 PHSEPPSCSVNSIAC
+267 PHSEAPACNANSLSC
-282 PSTCTCSNNIVD
+282 PSACSCSNNIVD

-303 PTNLPEGIVEIR
+303 PANLPEGIVEIR

-321 KAIPAGAFTQYKK
+321 KSIPAGAFTQYKK

-356 KSLTSLVLYGN
+356 RSLTSLVLYGN
-367 KITEISKG
+367 KITELPKG

-398 NTFQDLHNL
+398 NTFQDLQNL
-407 HLLSLYDNKLQTISK
+407 NLLSLYDNKLQTISK
-422 GLFAPLQSIQTLLS
+422 GLFAPLQSIQTLHLAQN
-436 LGDVMDPDV
+436 P
-445 RSWSP
+445 
-450 GSWLGLVNIS
+450 
-460 LWPEMFPLGGTEVN
+460 
-474 SKPAEFVCLTSPHPR
+474 FVCD
-489 CHLCASAIVSPPV
+489 CHLK
-502 PGGQGGSRSVV
+502 
-513 LGSPSA
+513 
-519 EASSDALTGPP
+519 
-530 SSCRPLPRPSDRA
+530 
-543 SCSQRPAWLALPLH
+543 WLADYLQDNPIETSG
-557 AASSELSAPVL
+557 ARCSSP
-568 SHGPAPPPPLP
+568 
-579 QPPPPPPPPSPS
+579 
-591 PPPPLGTLLFSSL
+591 
-604 LRSNTGNVVSARL
+604 RRL
-617 TPCHSQD
+617 ANKRISQIKSKKFRCS
-624 DVGLSACSEDYRNKF
+624 GSEDYRNRF
-639 SGDCF
+639 SSECF

-667 VRIPSHIPEYVTDL
+667 SRIPSHLPEYTTDL
-681 RLNDNEISVLEAT
+681 RLNDNDISVLEAT

-707 LSNNKIKEVR
+707 LSNNRIKEVR
-717 EGVFDGAVNVQE
+717 EGAFDGAAGVQE
-729 LMLTGNQLELVHGR
+729 LMLTGNQLETMHGR
-743 MFRGLSSLKTMML
+743 MFRGLSGLKTLML

-775 RLLSLYDNRISTITP
+775 RLLSLYDNRITTISP

-805 SNPFNCNCHLA
+805 SNPFNCNCHMA
-816 WLGKWLRKRRIVS
+816 WLGRWLRKRRVVS

-851 DFTCDGNDESS
+851 DFTCDGNEENS
-862 CQLAPRCPEQCTCVE
+862 CQLSPRCPEQCTCVE
-877 TVVRCSNKG
+877 TVVRCSNRG
-886 LRVLPKGIPKDVTEL
+886 LRALPKGMPKDVTEL
-901 YLEGNHLTTVPKEL
+901 YLEGNHLTAVPKEL
-915 STLRH
+915 STFRQ

-928 NSISVL
+928 NSISML
-934 ANYTFSNMTQL
+934 INHTFSNMSHL

-951 YNQLRCIPIHAFN
+951 YNRLRCIPVHAFN

-1027 CSSPEHMADRL
+1027 CSSPESMADRL

-1056 IAAKCDPCLSGP
+1056 IVAKCNACLSSP

-1076 KDPVE
+1076 QDPVE
-1081 LYRCSCPYGYK
+1081 QYRCTCPYSYK
-1092 GRDCNM
+1092 GKDCTV
-1098 PINTCI
+1098 PINTCV

-1111 GTCHLSETNRNGF
+1111 GTCHLSESHRDGF

-1131 FEGERCEIN
+1131 FEGQRCEIN

-1150 NNATCVDGINNYV
+1150 NSATCVDGINNYA
-1163 CVCPPNFTGELCD
+1163 CVCPPNYTGELCD
-1176 EVIDHCIPEINLCQH
+1176 EVIDYCVPEMNLCQH
-1191 EAKCISLDKG
+1191 DAKCISLDKG
-1201 FRCECPPGYSGKLCE
+1201 FRCECVPGYSGKLCE
-1216 TDDDDCGAHK
+1216 TDNDDCAAHK

-1280 VQQEPTCRCLP
+1280 VQQEPTCRCPP
-1291 GFAGQRCEKLI
+1291 GFAGPRCEKLI

-1317 AKIRPQANISLQ
+1317 AKVRPQANISLQ

-1412 PTVGTNTPLYI
+1412 PAVGINSPLYL

-1437 GTDRT
+1437 GADRP

-1448 CIHDVRINNELQDFK
+1448 CIHEVRINNELQDFK
-1463 ALPQQS
+1463 ALPPQS
-1469 PGVFPGCKSCTICK
+1469 LGVSPGCKSCTVCRH
-1483 QGMCRSAEKGSV
+1483 GLCRSVEKDSV

-1509 QEAGDPCLSHRCIH
+1509 QEVQDPCLGHSCSH
-1523 GKCVAS
+1523 GTCVATGNS
-1529 GSTYTCRCAEGY
+1529 YVCKCAEGY
-1541 VGTSCDQKN
+1541 GGALCDQKN
-1550 DSLNPCRDFRCYHG
+1550 DSANACSAFKCHHG
-1564 QCHISERG
+1564 QCHVSDQGE
-1572 QPYCEC
+1572 PYCLC
-1578 EPGFS
+1578 QPGFS
-1583 GERCERESPCQGE
+1583 GNHCEQENPCLGE
-1596 VVREVIRRQQ
+1596 IVREAIRRQKD
-1606 GYASCATA
+1606 YASCATA
-1614 SKVPLMECRGSC
+1614 SKVPIMVCRGGC
-1626 GSQCCVPIRSKRRKY
+1626 GSQCCQPIRSKRRKY

-1652 EELERHVECGCHK
+1652 EEVERHLECGCRE

>member
-1 MAPSPT
+1 MAPGRT
-7 GAGSARL
+7 GAGAAVRARL
-14 WRELML
+14 
-20 VLVLVSALSWPPVSA
+20 ALALALASILNGPPAAA

-78 TKMDFA
+78 TKMDFT

-92 HLEENQ
+92 HLEDNQ

-132 NTLKLTRLDLSE
+132 STPKLTRLDLSE

-151 RKAFRGITDVKNLQ
+151 RKAFRGVTGVKNLQ
-165 LDNNQI
+165 LDNNHI

-195 SRIPVTS
+195 SRILVTS

-218 LYCDCSLAWLSDW
+218 LYCDCHLAWLSDW
-231 LRQRRSIGQFTLC
+231 LRQRRTIGQFTLC

-252 FSVADVQKKEYVCTG
+252 FSVADVQKKEYVCPG
-267 PHSEPPSCSVNSIAC
+267 PHSEAPACNANSLSC
-282 PSTCTCSNNIVD
+282 PSACSCSNNIVD

-303 PTNLPEGIVEIR
+303 PANLPEGIVEIR

-321 KAIPAGAFTQYKK
+321 KSIPAGAFIQYKK

-367 KITEISKG
+367 KITEIPKG

-398 NTFQDLHNL
+398 NTFQDLQNL
-407 HLLSLYDNKLQTISK
+407 NLLSLYDNKLQTISK
-422 GLFAPLQSIQTLLS
+422 GLFAPLQSIQTLHLAQN
-436 LGDVMDPDV
+436 P
-445 RSWSP
+445 
-450 GSWLGLVNIS
+450 
-460 LWPEMFPLGGTEVN
+460 
-474 SKPAEFVCLTSPHPR
+474 FVCD
-489 CHLCASAIVSPPV
+489 CHLK
-502 PGGQGGSRSVV
+502 
-513 LGSPSA
+513 
-519 EASSDALTGPP
+519 
-530 SSCRPLPRPSDRA
+530 
-543 SCSQRPAWLALPLH
+543 WLADYLQDNPIETSG
-557 AASSELSAPVL
+557 ARCSSP
-568 SHGPAPPPPLP
+568 
-579 QPPPPPPPPSPS
+579 
-591 PPPPLGTLLFSSL
+591 
-604 LRSNTGNVVSARL
+604 RRL
-617 TPCHSQD
+617 ANKRISQIKSKKFRCS
-624 DVGLSACSEDYRNKF
+624 GSEDYRNRF
-639 SGDCF
+639 SSECF

-667 VRIPSHIPEYVTDL
+667 SRIPSHLPEYTTDL
-681 RLNDNEISVLEAT
+681 RLNDNDISVLEAT

-707 LSNNKIKEVR
+707 LSNNRIKEVR
-717 EGVFDGAVNVQE
+717 EGVFDGAAGVQE
-729 LMLTGNQLELVHGR
+729 LMLTGNQLETMHGR
-743 MFRGLSSLKTMML
+743 MFRGLSGLKTLML

-762 CVSND
+762 CVNND

-775 RLLSLYDNRISTITP
+775 RLLSLYDNRITTISP

-805 SNPFNCNCHLA
+805 SNPFNCNCHMA
-816 WLGKWLRKRRIVS
+816 WLGRWLRKRRIVS

-851 DFTCDGNDESS
+851 DFTCEGNEENS
-862 CQLAPRCPEQCTCVE
+862 CQLSPRCPEQCTCVE
-877 TVVRCSNKG
+877 TVVRCSNRG
-886 LRVLPKGIPKDVTEL
+886 LRALPKGMPKDVTEL
-901 YLEGNHLTTVPKEL
+901 YLEGNHLTAVPKEL
-915 STLRH
+915 STFRQ

-928 NSISVL
+928 NSISML
-934 ANYTFSNMTQL
+934 TNHTFSNMSHL

-951 YNQLRCIPIHAFN
+951 YNRLRCIPVHAFN

-1013 EWVKAGYKEPGIAR
+1013 EWIKAGYKEPGIAR
-1027 CSSPEHMADRL
+1027 CSSPESMADRL

-1043 THRFQCKGPVDIS
+1043 THRFQCKGPVDIN
-1056 IAAKCDPCLSGP
+1056 IVAKCNACLSSP

-1076 KDPVE
+1076 QDPVE
-1081 LYRCSCPYGYK
+1081 QYRCTCPYSYK
-1092 GRDCNM
+1092 GKDCTV
-1098 PINTCI
+1098 PINTCV

-1111 GTCHLSETNRNGF
+1111 GTCHLSESHRDGF

-1131 FEGERCEIN
+1131 FEGQRCEIN

-1150 NNATCVDGINNYV
+1150 NSATCVDGINNYA
-1163 CVCPPNFTGELCD
+1163 CVCPPNYTGELCD
-1176 EVIDHCIPEINLCQH
+1176 EVIDYCVPEMNLCQH

-1201 FRCECPPGYSGKLCE
+1201 FRCECVPGYSGKLCE
-1216 TDDDDCGAHK
+1216 TDNDDCVAHK

-1280 VQQEPTCRCLP
+1280 VQQEPTCRCPP
-1291 GFAGQRCEKLI
+1291 GFAGPRCEKLI

-1317 AKIRPQANISLQ
+1317 AKVRPQANISLQ

-1412 PTVGTNTPLYI
+1412 PAVGINSPLYL

-1437 GTDRT
+1437 GADRP

-1448 CIHDVRINNELQDFK
+1448 CIHEVRINNELQDFK
-1463 ALPQQS
+1463 ALPPQS
-1469 PGVFPGCKSCTICK
+1469 LGVSPGCKSCTVCRH
-1483 QGMCRSAEKGSV
+1483 GLCRSVEKDSV

-1509 QEAGDPCLSHRCIH
+1509 QEAQDPCLGHSCSH
-1523 GKCVAS
+1523 GTCVATGNS
-1529 GSTYTCRCAEGY
+1529 YVCKCAEGY
-1541 VGTSCDQKN
+1541 GGALCDQKN
-1550 DSLNPCRDFRCYHG
+1550 DSANACSAFKCHHG
-1564 QCHISERG
+1564 QCHISDRG
-1572 QPYCEC
+1572 EPYCLC
-1578 EPGFS
+1578 QPGFS
-1583 GERCERESPCQGE
+1583 GNHCEQENPCLGE
-1596 VVREVIRRQQ
+1596 IVREAIRRQKD
-1606 GYASCATA
+1606 YASCATA
-1614 SKVPLMECRGSC
+1614 SKVPIMVCRGGC
-1626 GSQCCVPIRSKRRKY
+1626 GSQCCQPIRSKRRKY

-1652 EELERHVECGCHK
+1652 EEVERHLECGCRE

>member
-1 MAPSPT
+1 MAPGRT
-7 GAGSARL
+7 GAGAAVRARL
-14 WRELML
+14 
-20 VLVLVSALSWPPVSA
+20 ALALALASILNGPPAAA

-78 TKMDFA
+78 TKMDFT

-92 HLEENQ
+92 HLEDNQ

-132 NTLKLTRLDLSE
+132 STPKLTRLDLSE

-151 RKAFRGITDVKNLQ
+151 RKAFRGVTGVKNLQ
-165 LDNNQI
+165 LDNNHI

-195 SRIPVTS
+195 SRILVTS

-218 LYCDCSLAWLSDW
+218 LYCDCHLAWLSDW
-231 LRQRRSIGQFTLC
+231 LRQRRTIGQFTLC

-252 FSVADVQKKEYVCTG
+252 FSVADVQKKEYVCPG
-267 PHSEPPSCSVNSIAC
+267 PHSEAPACNANSLSC
-282 PSTCTCSNNIVD
+282 PSACSCSNNIVD

-303 PTNLPEGIVEIR
+303 PANLPEGIVEIR

-321 KAIPAGAFTQYKK
+321 KSIPAGAFIQYKK

-367 KITEISKG
+367 KITEIPKG

-398 NTFQDLHNL
+398 NTFQDLQNL
-407 HLLSLYDNKLQTISK
+407 NLLSLYDNKLQTISK
-422 GLFAPLQSIQTLLS
+422 GLFAPLQSVQTLHLAQN
-436 LGDVMDPDV
+436 P
-445 RSWSP
+445 
-450 GSWLGLVNIS
+450 
-460 LWPEMFPLGGTEVN
+460 
-474 SKPAEFVCLTSPHPR
+474 FVCD
-489 CHLCASAIVSPPV
+489 CHLK
-502 PGGQGGSRSVV
+502 
-513 LGSPSA
+513 
-519 EASSDALTGPP
+519 
-530 SSCRPLPRPSDRA
+530 
-543 SCSQRPAWLALPLH
+543 WLADYLQDNPIETSG
-557 AASSELSAPVL
+557 ARCSSP
-568 SHGPAPPPPLP
+568 
-579 QPPPPPPPPSPS
+579 
-591 PPPPLGTLLFSSL
+591 
-604 LRSNTGNVVSARL
+604 RRL
-617 TPCHSQD
+617 ANKRISQIKSKKFRCS
-624 DVGLSACSEDYRNKF
+624 GSEDYRNRF
-639 SGDCF
+639 SSECF

-667 VRIPSHIPEYVTDL
+667 SRIPSHLPEYTTDL
-681 RLNDNEISVLEAT
+681 RLNDNDISVLEAT

-707 LSNNKIKEVR
+707 LSNNRIKEVR
-717 EGVFDGAVNVQE
+717 EGAFDGAAGVQE
-729 LMLTGNQLELVHGR
+729 LMLTGNQLETMHGR
-743 MFRGLSSLKTMML
+743 MFRGLSGLKTLML

-762 CVSND
+762 CVNND

-775 RLLSLYDNRISTITP
+775 RLLSLYDNRITTISP

-805 SNPFNCNCHLA
+805 SNPFNCNCHMA
-816 WLGKWLRKRRIVS
+816 WLGRWLRKRRIVS

-851 DFTCDGNDESS
+851 DFTCEGNEENS
-862 CQLAPRCPEQCTCVE
+862 CQLSPRCPEQCTCVE
-877 TVVRCSNKG
+877 TVVRCSNRG
-886 LRVLPKGIPKDVTEL
+886 LRALPKGMPKDVTEL
-901 YLEGNHLTTVPKEL
+901 YLEGNHLTAVPKEL
-915 STLRH
+915 STFRQ

-928 NSISVL
+928 NSISML
-934 ANYTFSNMTQL
+934 TNHTFSNMSHL

-951 YNQLRCIPIHAFN
+951 YNRLRCIPVHAFN

-1013 EWVKAGYKEPGIAR
+1013 EWIKAGYKEPGIAR
-1027 CSSPEHMADRL
+1027 CSSPESMADRL

-1043 THRFQCKGPVDIS
+1043 THRFQCKGPVDIN
-1056 IAAKCDPCLSGP
+1056 IVAKCNACLSSP

-1076 KDPVE
+1076 QDPVE
-1081 LYRCSCPYGYK
+1081 QYRCTCPYSYK
-1092 GRDCNM
+1092 GKDCTV
-1098 PINTCI
+1098 PINTCV

-1111 GTCHLSETNRNGF
+1111 GTCHLSESHRDGF

-1131 FEGERCEIN
+1131 FEGQRCEIN

-1150 NNATCVDGINNYV
+1150 NSATCVDGINNYA
-1163 CVCPPNFTGELCD
+1163 CVCPPNYTGELCD
-1176 EVIDHCIPEINLCQH
+1176 EVIDYCVPEMNLCQH

-1201 FRCECPPGYSGKLCE
+1201 FRCECVPGYSGKLCE
-1216 TDDDDCGAHK
+1216 TDNDDCVAHK

-1280 VQQEPTCRCLP
+1280 VQQEPTCRCPP
-1291 GFAGQRCEKLI
+1291 GFAGPRCEKLI

-1317 AKIRPQANISLQ
+1317 AKVRPQANISLQ

-1412 PTVGTNTPLYI
+1412 PAVGINSPLYL

-1437 GTDRT
+1437 GADRP

-1448 CIHDVRINNELQDFK
+1448 CIHEVRINNELQDFK
-1463 ALPQQS
+1463 ALPPQS
-1469 PGVFPGCKSCTICK
+1469 LGVSPGCKSCTVCRH
-1483 QGMCRSAEKGSV
+1483 GLCRSVEKDSV

-1509 QEAGDPCLSHRCIH
+1509 QEAQDPCLGHSCSH
-1523 GKCVAS
+1523 GTCVATGNS
-1529 GSTYTCRCAEGY
+1529 YVCKCAEGY
-1541 VGTSCDQKN
+1541 GGALCDQKN
-1550 DSLNPCRDFRCYHG
+1550 DSANACSAFKCHHG
-1564 QCHISERG
+1564 QCHISDRG
-1572 QPYCEC
+1572 EPYCLC
-1578 EPGFS
+1578 QPGFS
-1583 GERCERESPCQGE
+1583 GNHCEQENPCLGE
-1596 VVREVIRRQQ
+1596 IVREAIRRQKD
-1606 GYASCATA
+1606 YASCATA
-1614 SKVPLMECRGSC
+1614 SKVPIMVCRGGC
-1626 GSQCCVPIRSKRRKY
+1626 GSQCCQPIRSKRRKY

-1652 EELERHVECGCHK
+1652 EEVERHLECGCRE

>member
-1 MAPSPT
+1 MAPGRT
-7 GAGSARL
+7 GAGAAVRARL
-14 WRELML
+14 
-20 VLVLVSALSWPPVSA
+20 ALALALASILNGPPAAA

-78 TKMDFA
+78 TKMDFT

-92 HLEENQ
+92 HLEDNQ

-132 NTLKLTRLDLSE
+132 STPKLTRLDLSE

-151 RKAFRGITDVKNLQ
+151 RKAFRGVTGVKNLQ
-165 LDNNQI
+165 LDNNHI

-195 SRIPVTS
+195 SRILVTS

-218 LYCDCSLAWLSDW
+218 LYCDCHLAWLSDW
-231 LRQRRSIGQFTLC
+231 LRQRRTIGQFTLC

-252 FSVADVQKKEYVCTG
+252 FSVADVQKKEYVCPG
-267 PHSEPPSCSVNSIAC
+267 PHSEAPACNANSLSC
-282 PSTCTCSNNIVD
+282 PSACSCSNNIVD

-303 PTNLPEGIVEIR
+303 PANLPEGIVEIR

-321 KAIPAGAFTQYKK
+321 KSIPAGAFIQYKK

-367 KITEISKG
+367 KITEIPKG

-398 NTFQDLHNL
+398 NTFQDLQNL
-407 HLLSLYDNKLQTISK
+407 NLLSLYDNKLQTISK
-422 GLFAPLQSIQTLLS
+422 GLFAPLQSIQTLHLAQN
-436 LGDVMDPDV
+436 P
-445 RSWSP
+445 
-450 GSWLGLVNIS
+450 
-460 LWPEMFPLGGTEVN
+460 
-474 SKPAEFVCLTSPHPR
+474 FVCD
-489 CHLCASAIVSPPV
+489 CHLK
-502 PGGQGGSRSVV
+502 
-513 LGSPSA
+513 
-519 EASSDALTGPP
+519 
-530 SSCRPLPRPSDRA
+530 
-543 SCSQRPAWLALPLH
+543 WLADYLQDNPIETSG
-557 AASSELSAPVL
+557 ARCSSP
-568 SHGPAPPPPLP
+568 
-579 QPPPPPPPPSPS
+579 
-591 PPPPLGTLLFSSL
+591 
-604 LRSNTGNVVSARL
+604 RRL
-617 TPCHSQD
+617 ANKRISQIKSKKFRCS
-624 DVGLSACSEDYRNKF
+624 GSEDYRNRF
-639 SGDCF
+639 SSECF

-667 VRIPSHIPEYVTDL
+667 SRIPSHLPEYTTDL
-681 RLNDNEISVLEAT
+681 RLNDNDISVLEAT

-707 LSNNKIKEVR
+707 LSNNRIKEVR
-717 EGVFDGAVNVQE
+717 EGAFDGAAGVQE
-729 LMLTGNQLELVHGR
+729 LMLTGNQLETMHGR
-743 MFRGLSSLKTMML
+743 MFRGLSGLKTLML

-762 CVSND
+762 CVNND

-775 RLLSLYDNRISTITP
+775 RLLSLYDNRITTISP

-805 SNPFNCNCHLA
+805 SNPFNCNCHMA
-816 WLGKWLRKRRIVS
+816 WLGRWLRKRRIVS

-851 DFTCDGNDESS
+851 DFTCEGNEENS
-862 CQLAPRCPEQCTCVE
+862 CQLSPRCPEQCTCVE
-877 TVVRCSNKG
+877 TVVRCSNRG
-886 LRVLPKGIPKDVTEL
+886 LRALPKGMPKDVTEL
-901 YLEGNHLTTVPKEL
+901 YLEGNHLTAVPKEL
-915 STLRH
+915 STFRQ

-928 NSISVL
+928 NSISML
-934 ANYTFSNMTQL
+934 TNHTFSNMSHL

-951 YNQLRCIPIHAFN
+951 YNRLRCIPVHAFN

-1013 EWVKAGYKEPGIAR
+1013 EWIKAGYKEPGIAR
-1027 CSSPEHMADRL
+1027 CSSPESMADRL

-1043 THRFQCKGPVDIS
+1043 THRFQCKGPVDIN
-1056 IAAKCDPCLSGP
+1056 IVAKCNACLSSP

-1076 KDPVE
+1076 QDPVE
-1081 LYRCSCPYGYK
+1081 QYRCTCPYSYK
-1092 GRDCNM
+1092 GKDCTV

-1111 GTCHLSETNRNGF
+1111 GTCHLSESHRDGF

-1131 FEGERCEIN
+1131 FEGQRCEIN

-1150 NNATCVDGINNYV
+1150 NSATCVDGINNYA
-1163 CVCPPNFTGELCD
+1163 CVCPPNYTGELCD
-1176 EVIDHCIPEINLCQH
+1176 EVIDYCVPEMNLCQH

-1201 FRCECPPGYSGKLCE
+1201 FRCECVPGYSGKLCE
-1216 TDDDDCGAHK
+1216 TDNDDCVAHK

-1280 VQQEPTCRCLP
+1280 VQQEPTCRCPP
-1291 GFAGQRCEKLI
+1291 GFAGPRCEKLI

-1317 AKIRPQANISLQ
+1317 AKVRPQANISLQ

-1412 PTVGTNTPLYI
+1412 PAVGINSPLYL

-1437 GTDRT
+1437 GADRP

-1448 CIHDVRINNELQDFK
+1448 CIHEVRINNELQDFK
-1463 ALPQQS
+1463 ALPPQS
-1469 PGVFPGCKSCTICK
+1469 LGVSPGCKSCTVCRH
-1483 QGMCRSAEKGSV
+1483 GLCRSVEKDSV

-1509 QEAGDPCLSHRCIH
+1509 QEAQDPCLGHSCSH
-1523 GKCVAS
+1523 GTCVVTGNS
-1529 GSTYTCRCAEGY
+1529 YVCKCAEGY
-1541 VGTSCDQKN
+1541 GGALCDQKN
-1550 DSLNPCRDFRCYHG
+1550 DSANACSAFKCHHG
-1564 QCHISERG
+1564 QCHISDRG
-1572 QPYCEC
+1572 EPYCLC
-1578 EPGFS
+1578 QPGFS
-1583 GERCERESPCQGE
+1583 GNHCEQENPCLGE
-1596 VVREVIRRQQ
+1596 IVREAIRRQKD
-1606 GYASCATA
+1606 YASCATA
-1614 SKVPLMECRGSC
+1614 SKVPIMVCRGGC
-1626 GSQCCVPIRSKRRKY
+1626 GSQCCQPIRSKRRKY

-1652 EELERHVECGCHK
+1652 EEVERHLECGCRE

>member
-1 MAPSPT
+1 MAPGRT
-7 GAGSARL
+7 GAGAAVRARL
-14 WRELML
+14 
-20 VLVLVSALSWPPVSA
+20 ALALALASILNGPPAAA

-78 TKMDFA
+78 TKMDFT

-92 HLEENQ
+92 HLEDNQ

-132 NTLKLTRLDLSE
+132 STPKLTRLDLSE

-151 RKAFRGITDVKNLQ
+151 RKAFRGVTGVKNLQ
-165 LDNNQI
+165 LDNNHI

-195 SRIPVTS
+195 SRILVTS

-218 LYCDCSLAWLSDW
+218 LYCDCHLAWLSDW
-231 LRQRRSIGQFTLC
+231 LRQRRTIGQFTLC

-252 FSVADVQKKEYVCTG
+252 FSVADVQKKEYVCPG
-267 PHSEPPSCSVNSIAC
+267 PHSEAPACNANSLSC
-282 PSTCTCSNNIVD
+282 PSACSCSNNIVD

-303 PTNLPEGIVEIR
+303 PANLPEGIVEIR

-321 KAIPAGAFTQYKK
+321 KSIPAGAFIQYKK

-367 KITEISKG
+367 KITEIPKG

-398 NTFQDLHNL
+398 NTFQDLQNL
-407 HLLSLYDNKLQTISK
+407 NLLSLYDNKLQTISK
-422 GLFAPLQSIQTLLS
+422 GLFAPLQSVQTLHLAQN
-436 LGDVMDPDV
+436 P
-445 RSWSP
+445 
-450 GSWLGLVNIS
+450 
-460 LWPEMFPLGGTEVN
+460 
-474 SKPAEFVCLTSPHPR
+474 FVCD
-489 CHLCASAIVSPPV
+489 CHLK
-502 PGGQGGSRSVV
+502 
-513 LGSPSA
+513 
-519 EASSDALTGPP
+519 
-530 SSCRPLPRPSDRA
+530 
-543 SCSQRPAWLALPLH
+543 WLADYLQDNPIETSG
-557 AASSELSAPVL
+557 ARCSSP
-568 SHGPAPPPPLP
+568 
-579 QPPPPPPPPSPS
+579 
-591 PPPPLGTLLFSSL
+591 
-604 LRSNTGNVVSARL
+604 RRL
-617 TPCHSQD
+617 ANKRISQIKSKKFRCS
-624 DVGLSACSEDYRNKF
+624 GSEDYRNRF
-639 SGDCF
+639 SSECF

-667 VRIPSHIPEYVTDL
+667 SRIPSHLPEYTTDL
-681 RLNDNEISVLEAT
+681 RLNDNDISVLEAT

-707 LSNNKIKEVR
+707 LSNNRIKEVR
-717 EGVFDGAVNVQE
+717 EGAFDGAAGVQE
-729 LMLTGNQLELVHGR
+729 LMLTGNQLETMHGR
-743 MFRGLSSLKTMML
+743 MFRGLSGLKTLML

-762 CVSND
+762 CVNND
-767 TFAGLSSV
+767 TFSGLSSV
-775 RLLSLYDNRISTITP
+775 RLLSLYDNRITTISP

-805 SNPFNCNCHLA
+805 SNPFNCNCHMA
-816 WLGKWLRKRRIVS
+816 WLGRWLRKRRIVS

-851 DFTCDGNDESS
+851 DFTCEGNEENS
-862 CQLAPRCPEQCTCVE
+862 CQLSPRCPEQCTCVE
-877 TVVRCSNKG
+877 TVVRCSNRG
-886 LRVLPKGIPKDVTEL
+886 LRALPKGMPKDVTEL
-901 YLEGNHLTTVPKEL
+901 YLEGNHLTAVPKEL
-915 STLRH
+915 STFRQ
-920 LTLIDLSN
+920 LTLVDLSN
-928 NSISVL
+928 NSISML
-934 ANYTFSNMTQL
+934 TNHTFSNMSHL

-951 YNQLRCIPIHAFN
+951 YNRLRCIPVHAFN

-1013 EWVKAGYKEPGIAR
+1013 EWIKAGYKEPGIAR
-1027 CSSPEHMADRL
+1027 CSSPESMADRL

-1043 THRFQCKGPVDIS
+1043 THRFQCKGPVDIN
-1056 IAAKCDPCLSGP
+1056 IVAKCNACLSSP

-1076 KDPVE
+1076 QDPVE
-1081 LYRCSCPYGYK
+1081 QYRCTCPYSYK
-1092 GRDCNM
+1092 GKDCTV
-1098 PINTCI
+1098 PINTCV

-1111 GTCHLSETNRNGF
+1111 GTCHLSESHRDGF

-1131 FEGERCEIN
+1131 FEGQRCEIN

-1150 NNATCVDGINNYV
+1150 NSATCVDGINNYA
-1163 CVCPPNFTGELCD
+1163 CVCPPNYTGELCD
-1176 EVIDHCIPEINLCQH
+1176 EVIDYCVPEMNLCQH

-1201 FRCECPPGYSGKLCE
+1201 FRCECVPGYSGKLCE
-1216 TDDDDCGAHK
+1216 TDNDDCVAHK
-1226 CRHGAQCVDAVN
+1226 CRHGAQCVDTVN

-1280 VQQEPTCRCLP
+1280 VQQEPTCRCPP
-1291 GFAGQRCEKLI
+1291 GFAGPRCEKLI

-1317 AKIRPQANISLQ
+1317 AKVRPQANISLQ

-1412 PTVGTNTPLYI
+1412 PAVGINSPLYL

-1437 GTDRT
+1437 GADRP

-1448 CIHDVRINNELQDFK
+1448 CIHEVRINNELQDFK
-1463 ALPQQS
+1463 ALPPQS
-1469 PGVFPGCKSCTICK
+1469 LGVSPGCKSCTVCRH
-1483 QGMCRSAEKGSV
+1483 GLCRSVEKDSV

-1509 QEAGDPCLSHRCIH
+1509 QEAQDPCLGHSCSH
-1523 GKCVAS
+1523 GTCVATGNS
-1529 GSTYTCRCAEGY
+1529 YVCKCAEGY
-1541 VGTSCDQKN
+1541 GGALCDQKN
-1550 DSLNPCRDFRCYHG
+1550 DSANACSAFKCHHG
-1564 QCHISERG
+1564 QCHISDRG
-1572 QPYCEC
+1572 EPYCLC
-1578 EPGFS
+1578 QPGFS
-1583 GERCERESPCQGE
+1583 GNHCEQENPCLGE
-1596 VVREVIRRQQ
+1596 IVREAIRRQKD
-1606 GYASCATA
+1606 YASCATA
-1614 SKVPLMECRGSC
+1614 SKVPIMVCRGGC
-1626 GSQCCVPIRSKRRKY
+1626 GSQCCQPIRSKRRKY

-1652 EELERHVECGCHK
+1652 EEVERHLECGCRE

>member
-1 MAPSPT
+1 MAPGRT
-7 GAGSARL
+7 GAGAAVRARL
-14 WRELML
+14 
-20 VLVLVSALSWPPVSA
+20 ALALALASILSGPPAAA

-78 TKMDFA
+78 TKMDFT
-84 GLKNLRVL
+84 GLKNLRV
-92 HLEENQ
+92 
-98 VSVIER
+98 
-104 GAFQDLKQL
+104 
-113 ERLRLNKN
+113 LRLNKN

-132 NTLKLTRLDLSE
+132 STPKLTRLDLSE

-151 RKAFRGITDVKNLQ
+151 RKAFRGVTGVKNLQ
-165 LDNNQI
+165 LDNNHI

-195 SRIPVTS
+195 SRILVTS

-218 LYCDCSLAWLSDW
+218 LYCDCHLAWLSDW
-231 LRQRRSIGQFTLC
+231 LRQRRTIGQFTLC

-252 FSVADVQKKEYVCTG
+252 FSVADVQKKEYVCPG
-267 PHSEPPSCSVNSIAC
+267 PHSEAPACNANSLSC
-282 PSTCTCSNNIVD
+282 PSACSCSNNIVD

-303 PTNLPEGIVEIR
+303 PANLPEGIVEIR

-321 KAIPAGAFTQYKK
+321 KSIPAGAFIQYKK

-367 KITEISKG
+367 KITEIPKG

-398 NTFQDLHNL
+398 NTFQDLQNL
-407 HLLSLYDNKLQTISK
+407 NLLSLYDNKLQTISK
-422 GLFAPLQSIQTLLS
+422 GLFAPLQSIQTLHLAQN
-436 LGDVMDPDV
+436 P
-445 RSWSP
+445 
-450 GSWLGLVNIS
+450 
-460 LWPEMFPLGGTEVN
+460 
-474 SKPAEFVCLTSPHPR
+474 FVCD
-489 CHLCASAIVSPPV
+489 CHLK
-502 PGGQGGSRSVV
+502 
-513 LGSPSA
+513 
-519 EASSDALTGPP
+519 
-530 SSCRPLPRPSDRA
+530 
-543 SCSQRPAWLALPLH
+543 WLADYLQDNPIETSG
-557 AASSELSAPVL
+557 ARCSSP
-568 SHGPAPPPPLP
+568 
-579 QPPPPPPPPSPS
+579 
-591 PPPPLGTLLFSSL
+591 
-604 LRSNTGNVVSARL
+604 RRL
-617 TPCHSQD
+617 ANKRISQIKSKKFRCS
-624 DVGLSACSEDYRNKF
+624 GSEDYRNRF
-639 SGDCF
+639 SSECF

-667 VRIPSHIPEYVTDL
+667 SRIPSHLPEYTTDL
-681 RLNDNEISVLEAT
+681 RLNDNDISVLEAT

-707 LSNNKIKEVR
+707 LSNNRIKEVR
-717 EGVFDGAVNVQE
+717 EGAFDGAAGVQE
-729 LMLTGNQLELVHGR
+729 LMLTGNQLETMHGR
-743 MFRGLSSLKTMML
+743 MFRGLSGLKTLML

-762 CVSND
+762 CVNND

-775 RLLSLYDNRISTITP
+775 RLLSLYDNRITTISP

-805 SNPFNCNCHLA
+805 SNPFNCNCHMA
-816 WLGKWLRKRRIVS
+816 WLGRWLRKRRIVS

-851 DFTCDGNDESS
+851 DFTCEGNEENS
-862 CQLAPRCPEQCTCVE
+862 CQLSPRCPEQCTCVE
-877 TVVRCSNKG
+877 TVVRCSNRG
-886 LRVLPKGIPKDVTEL
+886 LRTLPKGMPKDVTEL
-901 YLEGNHLTTVPKEL
+901 YLEGNHLTAVPKEL
-915 STLRH
+915 STFRQ

-928 NSISVL
+928 NSISML
-934 ANYTFSNMTQL
+934 TNHTFSNMSHL

-951 YNQLRCIPIHAFN
+951 YNRLRCIPVHAFN

-1013 EWVKAGYKEPGIAR
+1013 EWIKAGYKEPGIAR
-1027 CSSPEHMADRL
+1027 CSSPESMADRL

-1043 THRFQCKGPVDIS
+1043 THRFQCKGPVDIN
-1056 IAAKCDPCLSGP
+1056 IVAKCNACLSSP
-1068 CKNNGTCS
+1068 CKNNSTCS
-1076 KDPVE
+1076 QDPVE
-1081 LYRCSCPYGYK
+1081 QYRCTCPYSYK
-1092 GRDCNM
+1092 GKDCTV
-1098 PINTCI
+1098 PINTCV

-1111 GTCHLSETNRNGF
+1111 GTCHLSESHRDGF

-1131 FEGERCEIN
+1131 FEGQRCEIN

-1150 NNATCVDGINNYV
+1150 NSATCVDGINNYA
-1163 CVCPPNFTGELCD
+1163 CVCPPNYTGELCD
-1176 EVIDHCIPEINLCQH
+1176 EVIDYCVPEMNLCQH

-1201 FRCECPPGYSGKLCE
+1201 FRCECVPGYSGKLCE
-1216 TDDDDCGAHK
+1216 TDNDDCVAHK

-1280 VQQEPTCRCLP
+1280 VQQEPTCRCPP
-1291 GFAGQRCEKLI
+1291 GFAGPRCEKLI

-1317 AKIRPQANISLQ
+1317 AKVRPQANISLQ

-1412 PTVGTNTPLYI
+1412 PAVGINSPLYL

-1437 GTDRT
+1437 GADRP

-1448 CIHDVRINNELQDFK
+1448 CIHEVRINNELQDFK
-1463 ALPQQS
+1463 ALPPQS
-1469 PGVFPGCKSCTICK
+1469 LGVSPGCKSCTVCRH
-1483 QGMCRSAEKGSV
+1483 GLCRSVEKDSV

-1509 QEAGDPCLSHRCIH
+1509 QEAQDPCLGHSCSH
-1523 GKCVAS
+1523 GTCVATGNS
-1529 GSTYTCRCAEGY
+1529 YVCKCAEGY
-1541 VGTSCDQKN
+1541 EGPLCDQKN
-1550 DSLNPCRDFRCYHG
+1550 DSANACSAFKCHHG
-1564 QCHISERG
+1564 QCHISDRG
-1572 QPYCEC
+1572 EPYCLC
-1578 EPGFS
+1578 QPGFS
-1583 GERCERESPCQGE
+1583 GNHCEQENPCLGE
-1596 VVREVIRRQQ
+1596 IVREAIRRQKD
-1606 GYASCATA
+1606 YASCATA
-1614 SKVPLMECRGSC
+1614 SKVPIMVCRGGC
-1626 GSQCCVPIRSKRRKY
+1626 GSQCCQPIRSKRRKY

-1652 EELERHVECGCHK
+1652 EEVERHLECGCRE

>member
-1 MAPSPT
+1 
-7 GAGSARL
+7 
-14 WRELML
+14 
-20 VLVLVSALSWPPVSA
+20 
-35 CPTKCTCSAASVDCH
+35 
-50 GLGLRAVPRGIP
+50 
-62 RNAERL
+62 
-68 DLDRNNITRI
+68 
-78 TKMDFA
+78 MDFT

-92 HLEENQ
+92 HLEDNQ

-132 NTLKLTRLDLSE
+132 STPKLTRLDLSE

-151 RKAFRGITDVKNLQ
+151 RKAFRGVTGVKNLQ
-165 LDNNQI
+165 LDNNHI

-195 SRIPVTS
+195 SRILVTS

-218 LYCDCSLAWLSDW
+218 LYCDCHLAWLSDW
-231 LRQRRSIGQFTLC
+231 LRQRRTIGQFTLC

-252 FSVADVQKKEYVCTG
+252 FSVADVQKKEYVCPG
-267 PHSEPPSCSVNSIAC
+267 PHSEAPACNANSLSC
-282 PSTCTCSNNIVD
+282 PSACSCSNNIVD

-303 PTNLPEGIVEIR
+303 PANLPEGIVEIR

-321 KAIPAGAFTQYKK
+321 KSIPAGAFIQYKK

-367 KITEISKG
+367 KITEIPKG

-398 NTFQDLHNL
+398 NTFQDLQNL
-407 HLLSLYDNKLQTISK
+407 NLLSLYDNKLQTISK
-422 GLFAPLQSIQTLLS
+422 GLFAPLQSIQTLHLAQN
-436 LGDVMDPDV
+436 P
-445 RSWSP
+445 
-450 GSWLGLVNIS
+450 
-460 LWPEMFPLGGTEVN
+460 
-474 SKPAEFVCLTSPHPR
+474 FVCD
-489 CHLCASAIVSPPV
+489 CHLK
-502 PGGQGGSRSVV
+502 
-513 LGSPSA
+513 
-519 EASSDALTGPP
+519 
-530 SSCRPLPRPSDRA
+530 
-543 SCSQRPAWLALPLH
+543 WLADYLQDNPIETSG
-557 AASSELSAPVL
+557 ARCSSP
-568 SHGPAPPPPLP
+568 
-579 QPPPPPPPPSPS
+579 
-591 PPPPLGTLLFSSL
+591 
-604 LRSNTGNVVSARL
+604 RRL
-617 TPCHSQD
+617 ANKRISQIKSKKFRCS
-624 DVGLSACSEDYRNKF
+624 GSEDYRNRF
-639 SGDCF
+639 SSECF

-667 VRIPSHIPEYVTDL
+667 SRIPSHLPEYTTDL
-681 RLNDNEISVLEAT
+681 RLNDNDISVLEAT

-707 LSNNKIKEVR
+707 LSNNRIKEVR
-717 EGVFDGAVNVQE
+717 EGAFDGAAGVQE
-729 LMLTGNQLELVHGR
+729 LMLTGNQLETMHGR
-743 MFRGLSSLKTMML
+743 MFRGLSGLKTLML

-762 CVSND
+762 CVNND

-775 RLLSLYDNRISTITP
+775 RLLSLYDNRITTISP

-805 SNPFNCNCHLA
+805 SNPFNCNCHMA
-816 WLGKWLRKRRIVS
+816 WLGRWLRKRRIVS

-851 DFTCDGNDESS
+851 DFTCEGNEENS
-862 CQLAPRCPEQCTCVE
+862 CQLSPRCPEQCTCVE
-877 TVVRCSNKG
+877 TVVRCSNRG
-886 LRVLPKGIPKDVTEL
+886 LRTLPKGMPKDVTEL
-901 YLEGNHLTTVPKEL
+901 YLEGNHLTAVPKEL
-915 STLRH
+915 STFRQ

-928 NSISVL
+928 NSISML
-934 ANYTFSNMTQL
+934 TNHTFSNMSHL

-951 YNQLRCIPIHAFN
+951 YNRLRCIPVHAFN

-1013 EWVKAGYKEPGIAR
+1013 EWIKAGYKEPGIAR
-1027 CSSPEHMADRL
+1027 CSSPESMADRL

-1043 THRFQCKGPVDIS
+1043 THRFQCKGPVDIN
-1056 IAAKCDPCLSGP
+1056 IVAKCNACLSSP

-1076 KDPVE
+1076 QDPVE
-1081 LYRCSCPYGYK
+1081 QYRCTCPYSYK
-1092 GRDCNM
+1092 GKDCTV
-1098 PINTCI
+1098 PINTCV

-1111 GTCHLSETNRNGF
+1111 GTCHLSESHRDGF

-1131 FEGERCEIN
+1131 FEGQRCEIN

-1150 NNATCVDGINNYV
+1150 NSATCVDGINNYA
-1163 CVCPPNFTGELCD
+1163 CVCPPNYTGELCD
-1176 EVIDHCIPEINLCQH
+1176 EVIDYCVPEMNLCQH

-1201 FRCECPPGYSGKLCE
+1201 FRCECVPGYSGKLCE
-1216 TDDDDCGAHK
+1216 TDNDDCVAHK

-1280 VQQEPTCRCLP
+1280 VQQEPTCRCPP
-1291 GFAGQRCEKLI
+1291 GFAGPRCEKLI

-1317 AKIRPQANISLQ
+1317 AKVRPQANISLQ

-1412 PTVGTNTPLYI
+1412 PAVGINSPLYL

-1437 GTDRT
+1437 GADRP

-1448 CIHDVRINNELQDFK
+1448 CIHEVRINNELQDFK
-1463 ALPQQS
+1463 ALPPQS
-1469 PGVFPGCKSCTICK
+1469 LGVSPGCKSCTVCRH
-1483 QGMCRSAEKGSV
+1483 GLCRSVEKDSV

-1509 QEAGDPCLSHRCIH
+1509 QEAQDPCLGHSCSH
-1523 GKCVAS
+1523 GTCVATGNS
-1529 GSTYTCRCAEGY
+1529 YVCKCAEGY
-1541 VGTSCDQKN
+1541 EGPLCDQKN
-1550 DSLNPCRDFRCYHG
+1550 DSANACSAFKCHHG
-1564 QCHISERG
+1564 QCHISDRG
-1572 QPYCEC
+1572 EPYCLC
-1578 EPGFS
+1578 QPGFS
-1583 GERCERESPCQGE
+1583 GNHCEQENPCLGE
-1596 VVREVIRRQQ
+1596 IVREAIRRQKD
-1606 GYASCATA
+1606 YASCATA
-1614 SKVPLMECRGSC
+1614 SKVPIMVCRGGC
-1626 GSQCCVPIRSKRRKY
+1626 GSQCCQPIRSKRRKY

-1652 EELERHVECGCHK
+1652 EEVERHLECGCRE

>member
-1 MAPSPT
+1 MAPGRT
-7 GAGSARL
+7 GAGAAVRARL
-14 WRELML
+14 
-20 VLVLVSALSWPPVSA
+20 ALALALASILNGPPAAA

-78 TKMDFA
+78 TKMDFT

-92 HLEENQ
+92 HLEDNQ

-132 NTLKLTRLDLSE
+132 STPKLTRLDLSE

-151 RKAFRGITDVKNLQ
+151 RKAFRGVTGVKNLQ
-165 LDNNQI
+165 LDNNHI

-195 SRIPVTS
+195 SRILVTS

-218 LYCDCSLAWLSDW
+218 LYCDCHLAWLSDW
-231 LRQRRSIGQFTLC
+231 LRQRRTIGQFTLC

-252 FSVADVQKKEYVCTG
+252 FSVADVQKKEYVCPG
-267 PHSEPPSCSVNSIAC
+267 PHSEAPACNANSLSC
-282 PSTCTCSNNIVD
+282 PSACSCSNNIVD

-303 PTNLPEGIVEIR
+303 PANLPEGIVEIR

-321 KAIPAGAFTQYKK
+321 KSIPAGAFIQYKK

-367 KITEISKG
+367 KITEIPKG

-398 NTFQDLHNL
+398 NTFQDLQNL
-407 HLLSLYDNKLQTISK
+407 NLLSLYDNKLQTISK
-422 GLFAPLQSIQTLLS
+422 GLFAPLQSVQTLHLAQN
-436 LGDVMDPDV
+436 P
-445 RSWSP
+445 
-450 GSWLGLVNIS
+450 
-460 LWPEMFPLGGTEVN
+460 
-474 SKPAEFVCLTSPHPR
+474 FVCD
-489 CHLCASAIVSPPV
+489 CHLK
-502 PGGQGGSRSVV
+502 
-513 LGSPSA
+513 
-519 EASSDALTGPP
+519 
-530 SSCRPLPRPSDRA
+530 
-543 SCSQRPAWLALPLH
+543 WLADYLQDNPIETSG
-557 AASSELSAPVL
+557 ARCSSP
-568 SHGPAPPPPLP
+568 
-579 QPPPPPPPPSPS
+579 
-591 PPPPLGTLLFSSL
+591 
-604 LRSNTGNVVSARL
+604 RRL
-617 TPCHSQD
+617 ANKRISQIKSKKFRCS
-624 DVGLSACSEDYRNKF
+624 GSEDYRNRF
-639 SGDCF
+639 SSECF

-667 VRIPSHIPEYVTDL
+667 SRIPSHLPEYTTDL
-681 RLNDNEISVLEAT
+681 RLNDNDISVLEAT

-707 LSNNKIKEVR
+707 LSNNRIKEVR
-717 EGVFDGAVNVQE
+717 EGAFDGAAGVQE
-729 LMLTGNQLELVHGR
+729 LMLTGNQLETMHGR
-743 MFRGLSSLKTMML
+743 MFRGLSGLKTLML

-762 CVSND
+762 CVNND

-775 RLLSLYDNRISTITP
+775 RLLSLYDNRITTISP

-805 SNPFNCNCHLA
+805 SNPFNCNCHMA
-816 WLGKWLRKRRIVS
+816 WLGRWLRKRRIVS

-851 DFTCDGNDESS
+851 DFTCEGNEENS
-862 CQLAPRCPEQCTCVE
+862 CQLSPRCPEQCTCVE
-877 TVVRCSNKG
+877 TVVRCSNRG
-886 LRVLPKGIPKDVTEL
+886 LRALPKGMPKDVTEL
-901 YLEGNHLTTVPKEL
+901 YLEGNHLTAVPKEL
-915 STLRH
+915 STFRQ

-928 NSISVL
+928 NSISML
-934 ANYTFSNMTQL
+934 TNHTFSNMSHL

-951 YNQLRCIPIHAFN
+951 YNRLRCIPVHAFN

-1013 EWVKAGYKEPGIAR
+1013 EWIKAGYKEPGIAR
-1027 CSSPEHMADRL
+1027 CSSPESMADRL

-1043 THRFQCKGPVDIS
+1043 THRFQCKGPVDIN
-1056 IAAKCDPCLSGP
+1056 IVAKCNACLSSP

-1076 KDPVE
+1076 QDPVE
-1081 LYRCSCPYGYK
+1081 QYRCTCPYSYK
-1092 GRDCNM
+1092 GKDCTV
-1098 PINTCI
+1098 PINTCV

-1111 GTCHLSETNRNGF
+1111 GTCHLSESHRDGF

-1131 FEGERCEIN
+1131 FEGQRCEIN

-1150 NNATCVDGINNYV
+1150 NSATCVDGINNYA
-1163 CVCPPNFTGELCD
+1163 CVCPPNYTGELCD
-1176 EVIDHCIPEINLCQH
+1176 EVIDYCVPEMNLCQH

-1201 FRCECPPGYSGKLCE
+1201 FRCECVPGYSGKLCE
-1216 TDDDDCGAHK
+1216 TDNDDCVAHK

-1280 VQQEPTCRCLP
+1280 VQQEPTCRCPP
-1291 GFAGQRCEKLI
+1291 GFAGPRCEKLI

-1317 AKIRPQANISLQ
+1317 AKVRPQANISLQ

-1412 PTVGTNTPLYI
+1412 PAVGINSPLYL

-1437 GTDRT
+1437 GADRP

-1448 CIHDVRINNELQDFK
+1448 CIHEVRINNELQDFK
-1463 ALPQQS
+1463 ALPPQS
-1469 PGVFPGCKSCTICK
+1469 LGVSPGCKSCTVCRH
-1483 QGMCRSAEKGSV
+1483 GLCRSVEKDSV

-1509 QEAGDPCLSHRCIH
+1509 QEAQDPCLGHSCSH
-1523 GKCVAS
+1523 G
-1529 GSTYTCRCAEGY
+1529 TCMATGNSYVCKCAEGY
-1541 VGTSCDQKN
+1541 GGALCDQKN
-1550 DSLNPCRDFRCYHG
+1550 DSANACSAFKCHHG
-1564 QCHISERG
+1564 QCHISDRG
-1572 QPYCEC
+1572 EPYCLC
-1578 EPGFS
+1578 QPGFS
-1583 GERCERESPCQGE
+1583 GNHCEQENPCLGE
-1596 VVREVIRRQQ
+1596 IVREAIRRQKD
-1606 GYASCATA
+1606 YASCATA
-1614 SKVPLMECRGSC
+1614 SKVPIMVCRGGC
-1626 GSQCCVPIRSKRRKY
+1626 GSQCCQPIRSKRRKY

-1652 EELERHVECGCHK
+1652 EEVERHLECGCRE

>member
-1 MAPSPT
+1 MAPGRT
-7 GAGSARL
+7 GAGAAVRARL
-14 WRELML
+14 
-20 VLVLVSALSWPPVSA
+20 ALALALASILSGPPAAA

-78 TKMDFA
+78 TKMDFT

-92 HLEENQ
+92 HLEDNQ
-98 VSVIER
+98 VSIIER

-132 NTLKLTRLDLSE
+132 STPKLTRLDLSE

-151 RKAFRGITDVKNLQ
+151 RKAFRGVTGVKNLQ
-165 LDNNQI
+165 LDNNHI

-195 SRIPVTS
+195 SRILVTS

-218 LYCDCSLAWLSDW
+218 LYCDCHLAWLSDW
-231 LRQRRSIGQFTLC
+231 LRQRRTIGQFTLC

-252 FSVADVQKKEYVCTG
+252 FSVADVQKKEYVCPG
-267 PHSEPPSCSVNSIAC
+267 PHSEAPACNANSLSC
-282 PSTCTCSNNIVD
+282 PSACSCSNNIVD

-303 PTNLPEGIVEIR
+303 PANLPEGIVEIR

-321 KAIPAGAFTQYKK
+321 KSIPAGAFIQYKK

-367 KITEISKG
+367 KITEIPKG

-398 NTFQDLHNL
+398 NTFQDLQNL
-407 HLLSLYDNKLQTISK
+407 NLLSLYDNKLQTISK
-422 GLFAPLQSIQTLLS
+422 GLFAPLQSIQTLHLAQN
-436 LGDVMDPDV
+436 P
-445 RSWSP
+445 
-450 GSWLGLVNIS
+450 
-460 LWPEMFPLGGTEVN
+460 
-474 SKPAEFVCLTSPHPR
+474 FVCD
-489 CHLCASAIVSPPV
+489 CHLK
-502 PGGQGGSRSVV
+502 
-513 LGSPSA
+513 
-519 EASSDALTGPP
+519 
-530 SSCRPLPRPSDRA
+530 
-543 SCSQRPAWLALPLH
+543 WLADYLQDNPIETSG
-557 AASSELSAPVL
+557 ARCSSP
-568 SHGPAPPPPLP
+568 
-579 QPPPPPPPPSPS
+579 
-591 PPPPLGTLLFSSL
+591 
-604 LRSNTGNVVSARL
+604 RRL
-617 TPCHSQD
+617 ANKRISQIKSKKFRCS
-624 DVGLSACSEDYRNKF
+624 GSEDYRNRF
-639 SGDCF
+639 SSECF

-667 VRIPSHIPEYVTDL
+667 SRIPSHLPEYTTDL
-681 RLNDNEISVLEAT
+681 RLNDNDISVLEAT

-707 LSNNKIKEVR
+707 LSNNRIKEVR
-717 EGVFDGAVNVQE
+717 EGAFDGAAGVQE
-729 LMLTGNQLELVHGR
+729 LMLTGNQLETMHGR
-743 MFRGLSSLKTMML
+743 MFRGLSGLKTLML

-762 CVSND
+762 CVNND

-775 RLLSLYDNRISTITP
+775 RLLSLYDNRITTISP

-805 SNPFNCNCHLA
+805 SNPFNCNCHMA
-816 WLGKWLRKRRIVS
+816 WLGRWLRKRRIVS

-851 DFTCDGNDESS
+851 DFTCEGNEENS
-862 CQLAPRCPEQCTCVE
+862 CQLSPRCPEQCTCVE
-877 TVVRCSNKG
+877 TVVRCSNRG
-886 LRVLPKGIPKDVTEL
+886 LRALPKGMPKDVTEL
-901 YLEGNHLTTVPKEL
+901 YLEGNHLTAVPKEL
-915 STLRH
+915 STFRQ

-928 NSISVL
+928 NSISML
-934 ANYTFSNMTQL
+934 TNHTFSNMSHL

-951 YNQLRCIPIHAFN
+951 YNRLRCIPVHAFN
-964 GLRSLRVLTLHGNDI
+964 GLKSLRVLTLHGNDI

-1013 EWVKAGYKEPGIAR
+1013 EWIKAGYKEPGIAR
-1027 CSSPEHMADRL
+1027 CSSPESMADRL

-1043 THRFQCKGPVDIS
+1043 THRFQCKGPVDIN
-1056 IAAKCDPCLSGP
+1056 IVAKCNACLSSP

-1076 KDPVE
+1076 QDPVE
-1081 LYRCSCPYGYK
+1081 QYRCTCPYSYK
-1092 GRDCNM
+1092 GKDCTV
-1098 PINTCI
+1098 PINTCV

-1111 GTCHLSETNRNGF
+1111 GTCHLSESHRDGF

-1131 FEGERCEIN
+1131 FEGQRCEIN

-1150 NNATCVDGINNYV
+1150 NSATCVDGINNYA
-1163 CVCPPNFTGELCD
+1163 CVCPPNYTGELCD
-1176 EVIDHCIPEINLCQH
+1176 EVIDYCVPEMNLCQH

-1201 FRCECPPGYSGKLCE
+1201 FRCECVPGYSGKLCE
-1216 TDDDDCGAHK
+1216 TDNDDCAAHK
-1226 CRHGAQCVDAVN
+1226 CRHGAQCVDEVN

-1280 VQQEPTCRCLP
+1280 VQQEPTCRCPP
-1291 GFAGQRCEKLI
+1291 GFAGPRCEKLI

-1317 AKIRPQANISLQ
+1317 AKVRPQANISLQ

-1412 PTVGTNTPLYI
+1412 PAVGINSPLYL

-1437 GTDRT
+1437 GADRP

-1448 CIHDVRINNELQDFK
+1448 CIHEVRINNELQDFK
-1463 ALPQQS
+1463 ALPPQS
-1469 PGVFPGCKSCTICK
+1469 LGVSPGCKSCTVCRH
-1483 QGMCRSAEKGSV
+1483 GLCRSVEKDSV

-1509 QEAGDPCLSHRCIH
+1509 QEAQDPCLGHSCSH
-1523 GKCVAS
+1523 GTCVVTGNS
-1529 GSTYTCRCAEGY
+1529 YVCKCAEGY
-1541 VGTSCDQKN
+1541 GGALCDQKN
-1550 DSLNPCRDFRCYHG
+1550 DSANACSAFKCHHG
-1564 QCHISERG
+1564 QCHISDRG
-1572 QPYCEC
+1572 EPYCLC
-1578 EPGFS
+1578 QSGFS
-1583 GERCERESPCQGE
+1583 GNHCEQENPCLGE
-1596 VVREVIRRQQ
+1596 IVREAIRRQKD
-1606 GYASCATA
+1606 YASCATA
-1614 SKVPLMECRGSC
+1614 SKVPIMVCRGGC
-1626 GSQCCVPIRSKRRKY
+1626 GSQCCQPIRSKRRKY

-1652 EELERHVECGCHK
+1652 EEVERHLECGCRE

>member
-1 MAPSPT
+1 MAPGRT
-7 GAGSARL
+7 GAGAAVRARL
-14 WRELML
+14 
-20 VLVLVSALSWPPVSA
+20 ALALALASILNGPPAAA

-78 TKMDFA
+78 TKMDFT

-92 HLEENQ
+92 HLEDNQ

-132 NTLKLTRLDLSE
+132 STPKLTRLDLSE

-151 RKAFRGITDVKNLQ
+151 RKAFRGVTGVKNLQ
-165 LDNNQI
+165 LDNNHI

-195 SRIPVTS
+195 SRILVTS

-218 LYCDCSLAWLSDW
+218 LYCDCHLAWLSDW
-231 LRQRRSIGQFTLC
+231 LRQRRTIGQFTLC

-252 FSVADVQKKEYVCTG
+252 FSVADVQKKEYVCPG
-267 PHSEPPSCSVNSIAC
+267 PHSEAPACNANSLSC
-282 PSTCTCSNNIVD
+282 PSACSCSNNIVD

-303 PTNLPEGIVEIR
+303 PANLPEGIVEIR

-321 KAIPAGAFTQYKK
+321 KSIPAGAFIQYKK

-367 KITEISKG
+367 KITEIPKG

-398 NTFQDLHNL
+398 NTFQDLQNL
-407 HLLSLYDNKLQTISK
+407 NLLSLYDNKLQTISK
-422 GLFAPLQSIQTLLS
+422 GLFAPLQSVQTLHLAQN
-436 LGDVMDPDV
+436 P
-445 RSWSP
+445 
-450 GSWLGLVNIS
+450 
-460 LWPEMFPLGGTEVN
+460 
-474 SKPAEFVCLTSPHPR
+474 FVCD
-489 CHLCASAIVSPPV
+489 CHLK
-502 PGGQGGSRSVV
+502 
-513 LGSPSA
+513 
-519 EASSDALTGPP
+519 
-530 SSCRPLPRPSDRA
+530 
-543 SCSQRPAWLALPLH
+543 WLADYLQDNPIETSG
-557 AASSELSAPVL
+557 ARCSSP
-568 SHGPAPPPPLP
+568 
-579 QPPPPPPPPSPS
+579 
-591 PPPPLGTLLFSSL
+591 
-604 LRSNTGNVVSARL
+604 RRL
-617 TPCHSQD
+617 ANKRISQIKSKKFRCS
-624 DVGLSACSEDYRNKF
+624 GSEDYRNRF
-639 SGDCF
+639 SSECF

-667 VRIPSHIPEYVTDL
+667 SRIPSHLPEYTTDL
-681 RLNDNEISVLEAT
+681 RLNDNDISVLEAT

-707 LSNNKIKEVR
+707 LSNNRIKEVR
-717 EGVFDGAVNVQE
+717 EGAFDGAAGVQE
-729 LMLTGNQLELVHGR
+729 LMLTGNQLETMHGR
-743 MFRGLSSLKTMML
+743 MFRGLSGLKTLML

-762 CVSND
+762 CVNND

-775 RLLSLYDNRISTITP
+775 RLLSLYDNRITTISP

-805 SNPFNCNCHLA
+805 SNPFNCNCHMA
-816 WLGKWLRKRRIVS
+816 WLGRWLRKRRIVS

-851 DFTCDGNDESS
+851 DFTCEGNEENS
-862 CQLAPRCPEQCTCVE
+862 CQLSPRCPEQCTCVE
-877 TVVRCSNKG
+877 TVVRCSNRG
-886 LRVLPKGIPKDVTEL
+886 LRALPKGMPKDVTEL
-901 YLEGNHLTTVPKEL
+901 YLEGNHLTAVPKEL
-915 STLRH
+915 STFRQ

-928 NSISVL
+928 NSISML
-934 ANYTFSNMTQL
+934 TNHTFSNMSHL

-951 YNQLRCIPIHAFN
+951 YNRLRCIPVHAFN

-1013 EWVKAGYKEPGIAR
+1013 EWIKAGYKEPGIAR
-1027 CSSPEHMADRL
+1027 CSSPESMADRL

-1043 THRFQCKGPVDIS
+1043 THRFQCKGPVDIN
-1056 IAAKCDPCLSGP
+1056 IVAKCNACLSSP

-1076 KDPVE
+1076 QDPVE
-1081 LYRCSCPYGYK
+1081 QYRCTCPYSYK
-1092 GRDCNM
+1092 GKDCTV
-1098 PINTCI
+1098 PINTCV

-1111 GTCHLSETNRNGF
+1111 GTCHLSESHRDGF

-1131 FEGERCEIN
+1131 FEGQRCEIN

-1150 NNATCVDGINNYV
+1150 NSATCVDGINNYA
-1163 CVCPPNFTGELCD
+1163 CVCPPNYTGELCD
-1176 EVIDHCIPEINLCQH
+1176 EVIDYCVPEMNLCQH

-1201 FRCECPPGYSGKLCE
+1201 FRCECVPGYSGKLCE
-1216 TDDDDCGAHK
+1216 TDNDDCVAHK

-1280 VQQEPTCRCLP
+1280 VQQEPTCRCPP
-1291 GFAGQRCEKLI
+1291 GFAGPRCEKLI

-1317 AKIRPQANISLQ
+1317 AKVRPQANISLQ

-1412 PTVGTNTPLYI
+1412 PAVGINSPLYL

-1437 GTDRT
+1437 GADRP

-1448 CIHDVRINNELQDFK
+1448 CIHEVRINNELQDFK
-1463 ALPQQS
+1463 ALPPQS
-1469 PGVFPGCKSCTICK
+1469 LGVSPGCKSCTVCRH
-1483 QGMCRSAEKGSV
+1483 GLCRSVEKDSV

-1509 QEAGDPCLSHRCIH
+1509 QEAQDPCLGHSCSH
-1523 GKCVAS
+1523 GTCVATGNS
-1529 GSTYTCRCAEGY
+1529 YVCKCAEGY
-1541 VGTSCDQKN
+1541 GGALCDQKN
-1550 DSLNPCRDFRCYHG
+1550 DSANACSAFKCHHG
-1564 QCHISERG
+1564 QCHVSDRG
-1572 QPYCEC
+1572 EPYCLC
-1578 EPGFS
+1578 QPGFS
-1583 GERCERESPCQGE
+1583 GNHCEQENPCLGE
-1596 VVREVIRRQQ
+1596 IVREAIRRQKD
-1606 GYASCATA
+1606 YASCATA
-1614 SKVPLMECRGSC
+1614 SKVPIMVCRGGC
-1626 GSQCCVPIRSKRRKY
+1626 GSQCCQPIRSKRRKY

-1652 EELERHVECGCHK
+1652 EEVERHLECGCRE

>member
-1 MAPSPT
+1 MAPGRT
-7 GAGSARL
+7 GAGAAVRARL
-14 WRELML
+14 
-20 VLVLVSALSWPPVSA
+20 ALALALASILNGPPAAA

-78 TKMDFA
+78 TKMDFT

-92 HLEENQ
+92 HLEDNQ

-132 NTLKLTRLDLSE
+132 STPKLTRLDLSE

-151 RKAFRGITDVKNLQ
+151 RKAFRGVTGVKNLQ
-165 LDNNQI
+165 LDNNHI

-195 SRIPVTS
+195 SRILVTS

-218 LYCDCSLAWLSDW
+218 LYCDCHLAWLSDW
-231 LRQRRSIGQFTLC
+231 LRQRRTIGQFTLC

-252 FSVADVQKKEYVCTG
+252 FSVADVQKKEYVCPG
-267 PHSEPPSCSVNSIAC
+267 PHSEAPACNANSLSC
-282 PSTCTCSNNIVD
+282 PSACSCSNNIVD

-303 PTNLPEGIVEIR
+303 PANLPEGIVEIR

-321 KAIPAGAFTQYKK
+321 KSIPAGAFIQYKK

-367 KITEISKG
+367 KITEIPKG

-398 NTFQDLHNL
+398 NTFQDLQNL
-407 HLLSLYDNKLQTISK
+407 NLLSLYDNKLQTISK
-422 GLFAPLQSIQTLLS
+422 GLFAPLQSVQTLHLAQN
-436 LGDVMDPDV
+436 P
-445 RSWSP
+445 
-450 GSWLGLVNIS
+450 
-460 LWPEMFPLGGTEVN
+460 
-474 SKPAEFVCLTSPHPR
+474 FVCD
-489 CHLCASAIVSPPV
+489 CHLK
-502 PGGQGGSRSVV
+502 
-513 LGSPSA
+513 
-519 EASSDALTGPP
+519 
-530 SSCRPLPRPSDRA
+530 
-543 SCSQRPAWLALPLH
+543 WLADYLQDNPIETSG
-557 AASSELSAPVL
+557 ARCSSP
-568 SHGPAPPPPLP
+568 
-579 QPPPPPPPPSPS
+579 
-591 PPPPLGTLLFSSL
+591 
-604 LRSNTGNVVSARL
+604 RRL
-617 TPCHSQD
+617 ANKRISQIKSKKFRCS
-624 DVGLSACSEDYRNKF
+624 GSEDYRNRF
-639 SGDCF
+639 SSECF

-667 VRIPSHIPEYVTDL
+667 SRIPSHLPEYTTDL
-681 RLNDNEISVLEAT
+681 RLNDNDISVLEAT

-707 LSNNKIKEVR
+707 LSNNRIKEVR
-717 EGVFDGAVNVQE
+717 EGAFDGAAGVQE
-729 LMLTGNQLELVHGR
+729 LMLTGNQLETMHGR
-743 MFRGLSSLKTMML
+743 MFRGLSGLKTLML

-762 CVSND
+762 CVNND

-775 RLLSLYDNRISTITP
+775 RLLSLYDNRITTISP

-805 SNPFNCNCHLA
+805 SNPFNCNCHMA
-816 WLGKWLRKRRIVS
+816 WLGRWLRKRRIVS

-851 DFTCDGNDESS
+851 DFTCEGNEENS
-862 CQLAPRCPEQCTCVE
+862 CQLSPRCPEQCTCVE
-877 TVVRCSNKG
+877 TVVRCSNRG
-886 LRVLPKGIPKDVTEL
+886 LRALPKGMPKDVTEL
-901 YLEGNHLTTVPKEL
+901 YLEGNHLTAVPKEL
-915 STLRH
+915 STFRQ

-928 NSISVL
+928 NSISML
-934 ANYTFSNMTQL
+934 TNHTFSNMSHL

-951 YNQLRCIPIHAFN
+951 YNRLRCIPVHAFN

-1013 EWVKAGYKEPGIAR
+1013 EWIKAGYKEPGIAR
-1027 CSSPEHMADRL
+1027 CSSPESMADRL

-1043 THRFQCKGPVDIS
+1043 THRFQCKGPVDIN
-1056 IAAKCDPCLSGP
+1056 IVAKCNACLSSP

-1076 KDPVE
+1076 QDPVE
-1081 LYRCSCPYGYK
+1081 QYRCTCPYSYK
-1092 GRDCNM
+1092 GKDCTV
-1098 PINTCI
+1098 PINTCV

-1111 GTCHLSETNRNGF
+1111 GTCHLSESHRDGF

-1131 FEGERCEIN
+1131 FEGQRCEIN

-1150 NNATCVDGINNYV
+1150 NSATCVDGINNYA
-1163 CVCPPNFTGELCD
+1163 CVCPPNYTGELCD
-1176 EVIDHCIPEINLCQH
+1176 EVIDYCVPEMNLCQH

-1201 FRCECPPGYSGKLCE
+1201 FRCECVPGYSGKLCE
-1216 TDDDDCGAHK
+1216 TDNDDCVAHK
-1226 CRHGAQCVDAVN
+1226 CRHGAQCVDEVN

-1280 VQQEPTCRCLP
+1280 VQQEPTCRCPP
-1291 GFAGQRCEKLI
+1291 GFAGPRCEKLI

-1317 AKIRPQANISLQ
+1317 AKVRPQANISLQ

-1412 PTVGTNTPLYI
+1412 PAVGINSPLYL

-1437 GTDRT
+1437 GADRP

-1448 CIHDVRINNELQDFK
+1448 CIHEVRINNELQDFK
-1463 ALPQQS
+1463 ALPPQS
-1469 PGVFPGCKSCTICK
+1469 LGVSPGCKSCTVCRH
-1483 QGMCRSAEKGSV
+1483 GLCRSVEKDSV

-1509 QEAGDPCLSHRCIH
+1509 QEAQDPCLGHSCSH
-1523 GKCVAS
+1523 GTCVATGNS
-1529 GSTYTCRCAEGY
+1529 YMCKCAEGY
-1541 VGTSCDQKN
+1541 GGALCDQKN
-1550 DSLNPCRDFRCYHG
+1550 DSANACSAFKCHHG
-1564 QCHISERG
+1564 QCHISDRG
-1572 QPYCEC
+1572 EPYCLC
-1578 EPGFS
+1578 QPGFS
-1583 GERCERESPCQGE
+1583 GNHCEQENPCWGE
-1596 VVREVIRRQQ
+1596 IVREAIRRQKD
-1606 GYASCATA
+1606 YASCATA
-1614 SKVPLMECRGSC
+1614 SKVPIMVCRGGC
-1626 GSQCCVPIRSKRRKY
+1626 GSQCCQPIRSKRRKY

-1652 EELERHVECGCHK
+1652 EEVERHLECGCRE

>member
-1 MAPSPT
+1 MAPGRT
-7 GAGSARL
+7 GAGAAVRARL
-14 WRELML
+14 
-20 VLVLVSALSWPPVSA
+20 ALALALASILSGPPAAA

-78 TKMDFA
+78 TKMDFT

-92 HLEENQ
+92 HLEDNQ

-132 NTLKLTRLDLSE
+132 STPKLTRLDLSE

-151 RKAFRGITDVKNLQ
+151 RKAFRGVTGVKNLQ
-165 LDNNQI
+165 LDNNHI

-195 SRIPVTS
+195 SRILVTS

-218 LYCDCSLAWLSDW
+218 LYCDCHLAWLSDW
-231 LRQRRSIGQFTLC
+231 LRQRRTIGQFTLC

-252 FSVADVQKKEYVCTG
+252 FSVADVQKKEYVCPG
-267 PHSEPPSCSVNSIAC
+267 PHSEAPACNANSLSC
-282 PSTCTCSNNIVD
+282 PSACSCSNNIVD

-303 PTNLPEGIVEIR
+303 PANLPEGIVEIR

-321 KAIPAGAFTQYKK
+321 KSIPAGAFIQYKK

-367 KITEISKG
+367 KITEIPKG

-398 NTFQDLHNL
+398 NTFQDLQNL
-407 HLLSLYDNKLQTISK
+407 NLLSLYDNKLQTISK
-422 GLFAPLQSIQTLLS
+422 GLFAPLQSIQTLHLAQN
-436 LGDVMDPDV
+436 P
-445 RSWSP
+445 
-450 GSWLGLVNIS
+450 
-460 LWPEMFPLGGTEVN
+460 
-474 SKPAEFVCLTSPHPR
+474 FVCD
-489 CHLCASAIVSPPV
+489 CHLK
-502 PGGQGGSRSVV
+502 
-513 LGSPSA
+513 
-519 EASSDALTGPP
+519 
-530 SSCRPLPRPSDRA
+530 
-543 SCSQRPAWLALPLH
+543 WLADYLQDNPIETSG
-557 AASSELSAPVL
+557 ARCSSP
-568 SHGPAPPPPLP
+568 
-579 QPPPPPPPPSPS
+579 
-591 PPPPLGTLLFSSL
+591 
-604 LRSNTGNVVSARL
+604 RRL
-617 TPCHSQD
+617 ANKRISQIKSKKFRCS
-624 DVGLSACSEDYRNKF
+624 GSEDYRNRF
-639 SGDCF
+639 SSECF

-667 VRIPSHIPEYVTDL
+667 SRIPSHLPEYTTDL
-681 RLNDNEISVLEAT
+681 RLNDNDISVLEAT

-707 LSNNKIKEVR
+707 LSNNRIKEVR
-717 EGVFDGAVNVQE
+717 EGAFDGAAGVQE
-729 LMLTGNQLELVHGR
+729 LMLTGNQLETMHGR
-743 MFRGLSSLKTMML
+743 MFRGLSGLKTLML

-762 CVSND
+762 CVNND

-775 RLLSLYDNRISTITP
+775 RLLSLYDNRITTISP

-805 SNPFNCNCHLA
+805 SNPFNCNCHMA
-816 WLGKWLRKRRIVS
+816 WLGRWLRKRRIVS

-851 DFTCDGNDESS
+851 DFTCEGNEENS
-862 CQLAPRCPEQCTCVE
+862 CQLSPRCPEQCTCVE
-877 TVVRCSNKG
+877 TVVRCSNRG
-886 LRVLPKGIPKDVTEL
+886 LRTLPKGMPKDVTEL
-901 YLEGNHLTTVPKEL
+901 YLEGNHLTAVPKEL
-915 STLRH
+915 STFRQ

-928 NSISVL
+928 NSISML
-934 ANYTFSNMTQL
+934 TNHTFSNMSHL

-951 YNQLRCIPIHAFN
+951 YNRLRCIPVHAFN

-1013 EWVKAGYKEPGIAR
+1013 EWIKAGYKEPGIAR
-1027 CSSPEHMADRL
+1027 CSSPESMADRL

-1043 THRFQCKGPVDIS
+1043 THRFQCKGPVDIN
-1056 IAAKCDPCLSGP
+1056 IVAKCNACLSSP

-1076 KDPVE
+1076 QDPVE
-1081 LYRCSCPYGYK
+1081 QYRCTCPYSYK
-1092 GRDCNM
+1092 GKDCTV
-1098 PINTCI
+1098 PINTCV

-1111 GTCHLSETNRNGF
+1111 GTCHLSESHRDGF

-1131 FEGERCEIN
+1131 FEGQRCEIN

-1150 NNATCVDGINNYV
+1150 NSATCVDGINNYA
-1163 CVCPPNFTGELCD
+1163 CVCPPNYTGELCD
-1176 EVIDHCIPEINLCQH
+1176 EVIDYCVPEMNLCQH

-1201 FRCECPPGYSGKLCE
+1201 FRCECVPGYSGKLCE
-1216 TDDDDCGAHK
+1216 TDNDDCVAHK

-1280 VQQEPTCRCLP
+1280 VQQEPTCRCPP
-1291 GFAGQRCEKLI
+1291 GFAGPRCEKLI

-1317 AKIRPQANISLQ
+1317 AKVRPQANISLQ

-1412 PTVGTNTPLYI
+1412 PAVGINSPLYL

-1437 GTDRT
+1437 GADRP

-1448 CIHDVRINNELQDFK
+1448 CIHEVRINNELQDFK
-1463 ALPQQS
+1463 ALPPQS
-1469 PGVFPGCKSCTICK
+1469 LGVSPGCKSCTVCRH
-1483 QGMCRSAEKGSV
+1483 GLCRSVEKDSV

-1509 QEAGDPCLSHRCIH
+1509 QEAQDPCLGHSCSH
-1523 GKCVAS
+1523 GTCVATGNS
-1529 GSTYTCRCAEGY
+1529 YVCKCAEGY
-1541 VGTSCDQKN
+1541 EGPLCDQKN
-1550 DSLNPCRDFRCYHG
+1550 DSANACSAFKCHHG
-1564 QCHISERG
+1564 QCHISDRG
-1572 QPYCEC
+1572 EPYCLC
-1578 EPGFS
+1578 QPGFS
-1583 GERCERESPCQGE
+1583 GNHCEQENPCLGE
-1596 VVREVIRRQQ
+1596 IVREAIRRQKD
-1606 GYASCATA
+1606 YASCATA
-1614 SKVPLMECRGSC
+1614 SKVPIMVCRGGC
-1626 GSQCCVPIRSKRRKY
+1626 GSQCCQPIRSKRRKY

-1652 EELERHVECGCHK
+1652 EEVERHLECGCRE

>member
-1 MAPSPT
+1 MAPGRT
-7 GAGSARL
+7 GAGAAVRARL
-14 WRELML
+14 ALAL
-20 VLVLVSALSWPPVSA
+20 ALASVLSGPPAAA

-78 TKMDFA
+78 TKTDFA

-92 HLEENQ
+92 HLEDNQ

-132 NTLKLTRLDLSE
+132 SNPKLTRLDLSE

-151 RKAFRGITDVKNLQ
+151 RKAFRGIADVKNLQ
-165 LDNNQI
+165 LDNNHI

-195 SRIPVTS
+195 SRILVTS

-218 LYCDCSLAWLSDW
+218 LYCDCHLAWLSDW
-231 LRQRRSIGQFTLC
+231 LRQRRTIGQFTLC

-252 FSVADVQKKEYVCTG
+252 FNVADVQKKEYVCPA
-267 PHSEPPSCSVNSIAC
+267 PHSEPPSCNANSLSC
-282 PSTCTCSNNIVD
+282 PSACTCSNNIVD
-294 CRGKGLTEI
+294 CRAKGLTEI
-303 PTNLPEGIVEIR
+303 PANLPEGVVEIR

-321 KAIPAGAFTQYKK
+321 RSIPAGAFSPYKK

-349 PDAFQGL
+349 ADAFQGL

-367 KITEISKG
+367 KITEIAKG

-398 NTFQDLHNL
+398 STFQDLQNL
-407 HLLSLYDNKLQTISK
+407 NLLSLYDNKLQTISK
-422 GLFAPLQSIQTLLS
+422 GLFAPLQSIQTLHLAQN
-436 LGDVMDPDV
+436 P
-445 RSWSP
+445 
-450 GSWLGLVNIS
+450 
-460 LWPEMFPLGGTEVN
+460 
-474 SKPAEFVCLTSPHPR
+474 FVCD
-489 CHLCASAIVSPPV
+489 CHLK
-502 PGGQGGSRSVV
+502 
-513 LGSPSA
+513 
-519 EASSDALTGPP
+519 
-530 SSCRPLPRPSDRA
+530 
-543 SCSQRPAWLALPLH
+543 WLADYLQDNPIETSG
-557 AASSELSAPVL
+557 ARCSSP
-568 SHGPAPPPPLP
+568 
-579 QPPPPPPPPSPS
+579 
-591 PPPPLGTLLFSSL
+591 
-604 LRSNTGNVVSARL
+604 RRL
-617 TPCHSQD
+617 ANKRISQIKSKKFRCS
-624 DVGLSACSEDYRNKF
+624 GSEDYRSRF
-639 SGDCF
+639 SSECF

-667 VRIPSHIPEYVTDL
+667 TRIPNHLPEYVTDL

-707 LSNNKIKEVR
+707 LSNNKIKEMR
-717 EGVFDGAVNVQE
+717 EGTFDGAAGVQE
-729 LMLTGNQLELVHGR
+729 LLLTANQLENVHGR
-743 MFRGLSSLKTMML
+743 MFRGLTGLKTLML

-775 RLLSLYDNRISTITP
+775 RLLSLYDNRITTIMP

-851 DFTCDGNDESS
+851 DFTCEGNDESS
-862 CQLAPRCPEQCTCVE
+862 CQLSPRCPEQCTCME
-877 TVVRCSNKG
+877 TVVRCSNRG
-886 LRVLPKGIPKDVTEL
+886 LRTLPKGMPKDVTEL
-901 YLEGNHLTTVPKEL
+901 YLEGNHLTAVPKEL
-915 STLRH
+915 SALRH

-928 NSISVL
+928 NSISML
-934 ANYTFSNMTQL
+934 TNYTFSNMSHL

-951 YNQLRCIPIHAFN
+951 YNRLRCIPIHAFN

-1027 CSSPEHMADRL
+1027 CSSPEPMADRL

-1043 THRFQCKGPVDIS
+1043 THRFQCKVLWFCCPGPVDIN
-1056 IAAKCDPCLSGP
+1056 IMAKCNACLSSP

-1076 KDPVE
+1076 PDSVE
-1081 LYRCSCPYGYK
+1081 LYRCTCPYSYK
-1092 GRDCNM
+1092 GKDCTV

-1104 QNPCQHG
+1104 QSPCLHG
-1111 GTCHLSETNRNGF
+1111 GTCHLSESHKDGF
-1124 SCSCPLG
+1124 SCSCPMG
-1131 FEGERCEIN
+1131 FEGQRCEIN

-1163 CVCPPNFTGELCD
+1163 CVCPPNYTGELCD
-1176 EVIDHCIPEINLCQH
+1176 EVIDHCAPGMNLCQH

-1201 FRCECPPGYSGKLCE
+1201 FRCDCLPGYSGKLCE
-1216 TDDDDCGAHK
+1216 TDDDDCVAHK

-1271 CQNGAQCIV
+1271 CQNGAQCVV
-1280 VQQEPTCRCLP
+1280 VQQEPTCRCPP
-1291 GFAGQRCEKLI
+1291 GFAGPRCEKLI

-1317 AKIRPQANISLQ
+1317 AKVRPQANISLQ

-1361 DSLSSPPTTVYSVET
+1361 DTLSSPPTTVYSVET

-1412 PTVGTNTPLYI
+1412 PAVGTNSPLYL

-1437 GTDRT
+1437 GADRP

-1448 CIHDVRINNELQDFK
+1448 CIHEVRINNELQDFK
-1463 ALPQQS
+1463 ALPPQS
-1469 PGVFPGCKSCTICK
+1469 LGVSPGCKSCTVCK
-1483 QGMCRSAEKGSV
+1483 HGLCRSVEKDSV

-1509 QEAGDPCLSHRCIH
+1509 QEAQDPCLSHSCSH
-1523 GKCVAS
+1523 GKCVATGTS
-1529 GSTYTCRCAEGY
+1529 YVCKCAEGY
-1541 VGTSCDQKN
+1541 GGTLCDLKN
-1550 DSLNPCRDFRCYHG
+1550 DSANACSAFKCHHG
-1564 QCHISERG
+1564 QCHISDRG
-1572 QPYCEC
+1572 EPHCSCQ
-1578 EPGFS
+1578 PGFS
-1583 GERCERESPCQGE
+1583 GEHCEQENPCLGE
-1596 VVREVIRRQQ
+1596 VVREVIRRQK

-1614 SKVPLMECRGSC
+1614 SKVPRMVCRGGC
-1626 GSQCCVPIRSKRRKY
+1626 GSQCCQATRSKRRKY

-1652 EELERHVECGCHK
+1652 EEVERHLECGCHV